1 MKKKLG
7 VIITLL
13 TLCICLM
20 TPQMH
25 AQAASGKTTIAVSS
39 GSINIGQTVT
49 VTAKALSASGDSAYA
64 NMVLTYDAGIL
75 EFVSCTATYGGGG
88 GSISVANDSFSVT
101 LKAIS
106 AGKASISLSATD
118 GVIFSTAEEL
128 DSMAGSST
136 SVTVNNEAAGSS
148 TGNNSSAGTTGG
160 NSAGTG
166 SNNNTGSNTNTA
178 ALSADNSLKAL
189 TISPGTLSPAFKGS
203 TTKYTATVDN
213 SVTSIAVSATPVNEK
228 ATIESVTGNTNLA
241 VGANVVKIVVK
252 AENGTTA
259 TYKITVTRQAAGN
272 AGTTGC
278 ETTTTGGENGDSEN
292 GDAETPEDTE
302 EVPATETPASQA
314 DVVINDTTYHISDSF
329 TEEQIPADFTEATVQ
344 FRGTEC
350 RGLTFNKGTISLIYL
365 ETDNVDSTIGRFFI
379 YDETRDVVYDFMK
392 FTSGESS
399 YVIPLL
405 APLDSVLPDSYV
417 QVSLQMPE
425 STVMTA
431 YQLPAAE
438 GEEASDFYVFYA
450 VNQDGTE
457 GWYQYDAAEGTYQ
470 RVNGNIT
477 ETADSSSDDLAEL
490 QSEYDELSRKYKD
503 AKSFSRNMIA
513 VIIFVLAVAVVIGL
527 NIIFFGR
534 KKKGKDELIEDDNVE
549 LEDAEYDEDTDE
561 DLDEDEVE
569 DTENDKKHFFGK
581 FHGLRKKRNNADDFL
596 MDEDEDFSEN
606 QIKKNSTQAD
616 ITIIGTQPEIS
627 QEKTIDLVLDEPSQE
642 KTKKA
647 EKIES
652 ERAKVKETKDAEDDD
667 YFDDEEE
674 YIEEEHPIN
683 RAYREWNDYE
693 DEFPAPVKK
702 TVTEQTSEK
711 KSSEENQKTQP
722 EKNETSVKKE
732 KGLEV
737 FDLNDL

>member
-25 AQAASGKTTIAVSS
+25 AKAASGKTTIAVSA
-39 GSINIGQTVT
+39 GSLNIGQTVT

-75 EFVSCTATYGGGG
+75 EFVSCNATYGGGG
-88 GSISVANDSFSVT
+88 GSISVASDSFSVT

-118 GVIFSTAEEL
+118 GVIYGTEEEL

-136 SVTVNNEAAGSS
+136 SVTVKNEAAGSN
-148 TGNNSSAGTTGG
+148 TGN
-160 NSAGTG
+160 
-166 SNNNTGSNTNTA
+166 NNNTGSNTNTA

-241 VGANVVKIVVK
+241 VGANVVQIVVK

-259 TYKITVTRQAAGN
+259 TYKITVTRQAAG
-272 AGTTGC
+272 TTGS
-278 ETTTTGGENGDSEN
+278 ETTTTGGENGDDGNVDS
-292 GDAETPEDTE
+292 ETPEDTE
-302 EVPATETPASQA
+302 EVDTTETPVSAA
-314 DVVINDTTYHISDSF
+314 DVVINNTTYHIADNF
-329 TEEQIPADFTEATVQ
+329 TEEQIPSDFTEATVN
-344 FRGTEC
+344 FRGAEC

-365 ETDNVDSTIGRFFI
+365 ETDNVDATTGRFFI

-392 FTSGESS
+392 FTAGESS
-399 YVIPLL
+399 YAIPLL
-405 APLDSVLPDSYV
+405 APLDSVLPESYV

-425 STVMTA
+425 NTVMTA
-431 YQLPAAE
+431 YQLPAE
-438 GEEASDFYVFYA
+438 GGEEASDFYIFYG

-477 ETADSSSDDLAEL
+477 ETADSSSDDLAAL
-490 QSEYDELSRKYKD
+490 QSEYDELSKKYKD

-513 VIIFVLAVAVVIGL
+513 VLIFVLAIAVVIIL
-527 NIIFFGR
+527 NIVLFGR
-534 KKKGKDELIEDDNVE
+534 KKKGKDEL
-549 LEDAEYDEDTDE
+549 LEDNDSENEESEYESDE
-561 DLDEDEVE
+561 EDEFVE
-569 DTENDKKHFFGK
+569 KSPEAPMKNAEN
-581 FHGLRKKRNNADDFL
+581 
-596 MDEDEDFSEN
+596 
-606 QIKKNSTQAD
+606 
-616 ITIIGTQPEIS
+616 
-627 QEKTIDLVLDEPSQE
+627 
-642 KTKKA
+642 TKKA
-647 EKIES
+647 SKAGQTARTNKAGKPKKAE
-652 ERAKVKETKDAEDDD
+652 ETEEAQEFEEDEDD

-693 DEFPAPVKK
+693 DEIPSPSKK
-702 TVTEQTSEK
+702 PVTEEMSEK
-711 KSSEENQKTQP
+711 KSPIENEKMDVPQ
-722 EKNETSVKKE
+722 KNE
-732 KGLEV
+732 KGMEV

>member
-25 AQAASGKTTIAVSS
+25 AKAASGKTTIAVSA
-39 GSINIGQTVT
+39 GSLNIGQTVT

-75 EFVSCTATYGGGG
+75 EFVSCNATYGGGG
-88 GSISVANDSFSVT
+88 GSISVASDSFSVT

-118 GVIFSTAEEL
+118 GVIYGTEEEL

-136 SVTVNNEAAGSS
+136 SVTVKNEAAGSN
-148 TGNNSSAGTTGG
+148 TGN
-160 NSAGTG
+160 
-166 SNNNTGSNTNTA
+166 NNNTGSNTNTA

-241 VGANVVKIVVK
+241 VGANVVQIVVK

-259 TYKITVTRQAAGN
+259 TYKITVTRQAAG
-272 AGTTGC
+272 TTGS
-278 ETTTTGGENGDSEN
+278 ETTTTGGENGDDGNVDS
-292 GDAETPEDTE
+292 ETPEDTE
-302 EVPATETPASQA
+302 EVDTTETPVSAA
-314 DVVINDTTYHISDSF
+314 DVVINNTTYHIADNF
-329 TEEQIPADFTEATVQ
+329 TEEQIPSDFTEATVN
-344 FRGTEC
+344 FRGAEC

-365 ETDNVDSTIGRFFI
+365 ETDNVDATTGRFFI

-392 FTSGESS
+392 FTAGESS
-399 YVIPLL
+399 YAIPLL
-405 APLDSVLPDSYV
+405 APLDSVLPESYV

-425 STVMTA
+425 NTVMTA
-431 YQLPAAE
+431 YQLPAE
-438 GEEASDFYVFYA
+438 DGEEASDFYIFYG

-477 ETADSSSDDLAEL
+477 ETADSSSDDLAAL
-490 QSEYDELSRKYKD
+490 QSEYDELSKKYKD

-513 VIIFVLAVAVVIGL
+513 VLIFVLAIAVVIIL
-527 NIIFFGR
+527 NIVLFGR
-534 KKKGKDELIEDDNVE
+534 KKKGKDEL
-549 LEDAEYDEDTDE
+549 LED
-561 DLDEDEVE
+561 
-569 DTENDKKHFFGK
+569 ND
-581 FHGLRKKRNNADDFL
+581 
-596 MDEDEDFSEN
+596 SEN
-606 QIKKNSTQAD
+606 
-616 ITIIGTQPEIS
+616 E
-627 QEKTIDLVLDEPSQE
+627 
-642 KTKKA
+642 
-647 EKIES
+647 ES
-652 ERAKVKETKDAEDDD
+652 EYES
-667 YFDDEEE
+667 DE
-674 YIEEEHPIN
+674 
-683 RAYREWNDYE
+683 
-693 DEFPAPVKK
+693 
-702 TVTEQTSEK
+702 
-711 KSSEENQKTQP
+711 
-722 EKNETSVKKE
+722 
-732 KGLEV
+732 
-737 FDLNDL
+737 

>member
-25 AQAASGKTTIAVSS
+25 AKAASGKTTIAVSA
-39 GSINIGQTVT
+39 GSLNIGQTVT

-75 EFVSCTATYGGGG
+75 EFVSCNATYGGGG
-88 GSISVANDSFSVT
+88 GSISVASDSFSVT
-101 LKAIS
+101 LKAIA

-136 SVTVNNEAAGSS
+136 SVTVKNEAAG
-148 TGNNSSAGTTGG
+148 G
-160 NSAGTG
+160 NSTNNGSSGSNGNAGNGSSSGTG

-203 TTKYTATVDN
+203 TTKYTAAVDN

-228 ATIESVTGNTNLA
+228 ATVESVTGNTNLA

-259 TYKITVTRQAAGN
+259 TYKITVTRQAAG
-272 AGTTGC
+272 TTGS
-278 ETTTTGGENGDSEN
+278 ETTTTGGENGDDGN
-292 GDAETPEDTE
+292 GDSETPEDTE
-302 EVPATETPASQA
+302 EVDTTETPVSAG
-314 DVVINDTTYHISDSF
+314 DVVINNTTYHIADNF
-329 TEEQIPADFTEATVQ
+329 TEEQIPADFTEATVN

-350 RGLTFNKGTISLIYL
+350 RGLTFDKGTISLIYL
-365 ETDNVDSTIGRFFI
+365 ETDNVDATTGRFFI
-379 YDETRDVVYDFMK
+379 YDETRDVAYDFMK
-392 FTSGESS
+392 FTAGESS
-399 YVIPLL
+399 YAIPLL
-405 APLDSVLPDSYV
+405 APFDSVLPESYV

-425 STVMTA
+425 NTVMTA
-431 YQLPAAE
+431 YQLPVE
-438 GEEASDFYVFYA
+438 DGEEASDFYIFYG

-477 ETADSSSDDLAEL
+477 ETADSSSDDLAAL
-490 QSEYDELSRKYKD
+490 QSEYDELSKKYKD

-513 VIIFVLAVAVVIGL
+513 VLIFVLAIAVVIIL
-527 NIIFFGR
+527 NIVLFGR
-534 KKKGKDELIEDDNVE
+534 KKKGKDELLEDDDSENE
-549 LEDAEYDEDTDE
+549 ESEYESDE
-561 DLDEDEVE
+561 EDEFVE
-569 DTENDKKHFFGK
+569 KSPEAPMKNAEN
-581 FHGLRKKRNNADDFL
+581 
-596 MDEDEDFSEN
+596 
-606 QIKKNSTQAD
+606 
-616 ITIIGTQPEIS
+616 
-627 QEKTIDLVLDEPSQE
+627 
-642 KTKKA
+642 TKKA
-647 EKIES
+647 SKAGQTARTNKAGKPKKAE
-652 ERAKVKETKDAEDDD
+652 ETEEAQEFEEDEDD

-693 DEFPAPVKK
+693 DEIPSQSKK
-702 TVTEQTSEK
+702 PVTEETSEK
-711 KSSEENQKTQP
+711 ESSTENVKMDEQQ
-722 EKNETSVKKE
+722 KNETSIKNE

>member
-25 AQAASGKTTIAVSS
+25 AKAASGKTTIAVSA
-39 GSINIGQTVT
+39 GSLNIGQTVT

-75 EFVSCTATYGGGG
+75 EFVSCNATYGGGG
-88 GSISVANDSFSVT
+88 GSISVASDSFSVT

-118 GVIFSTAEEL
+118 GVIYGTEEEL

-136 SVTVNNEAAGSS
+136 SVTVKNEAAGSN
-148 TGNNSSAGTTGG
+148 TGN
-160 NSAGTG
+160 
-166 SNNNTGSNTNTA
+166 NNNTGSNTNTA

-241 VGANVVKIVVK
+241 VGANVVQIVVK

-259 TYKITVTRQAAGN
+259 TYKITVTRQAAG
-272 AGTTGC
+272 TTGS
-278 ETTTTGGENGDSEN
+278 ETTTTGGENGDDGNVDS
-292 GDAETPEDTE
+292 ETPEDTE
-302 EVPATETPASQA
+302 EVDTTETPVSAA
-314 DVVINDTTYHISDSF
+314 DVVINNTTYHIADNF
-329 TEEQIPADFTEATVQ
+329 TEEQIPSDFTEATVN
-344 FRGTEC
+344 FRGAEC

-365 ETDNVDSTIGRFFI
+365 ETDNVDATTGRFFI

-392 FTSGESS
+392 FTAGESS
-399 YVIPLL
+399 YAIPLL
-405 APLDSVLPDSYV
+405 APLDSVLPESYV

-425 STVMTA
+425 NTVMTA
-431 YQLPAAE
+431 YQLPAE
-438 GEEASDFYVFYA
+438 DGEEASDFYIFYG

-477 ETADSSSDDLAEL
+477 ETADSSSDDLAAL
-490 QSEYDELSRKYKD
+490 QSEYDELSKKYKD

-513 VIIFVLAVAVVIGL
+513 VLIFVLAIAVVIIL
-527 NIIFFGR
+527 NIVLFGR
-534 KKKGKDELIEDDNVE
+534 KKKGKDELLEDDDSENE
-549 LEDAEYDEDTDE
+549 ESEYESDE
-561 DLDEDEVE
+561 EDEFVE
-569 DTENDKKHFFGK
+569 KSPEAPMKNAEN
-581 FHGLRKKRNNADDFL
+581 
-596 MDEDEDFSEN
+596 
-606 QIKKNSTQAD
+606 
-616 ITIIGTQPEIS
+616 
-627 QEKTIDLVLDEPSQE
+627 
-642 KTKKA
+642 TKKA
-647 EKIES
+647 SKAGQTARTNKAGKPKKAE
-652 ERAKVKETKDAEDDD
+652 ETEEAQEFEEDEDD

-693 DEFPAPVKK
+693 DEIPSPSKK
-702 TVTEQTSEK
+702 PVTEEMSEK
-711 KSSEENQKTQP
+711 KSPIEN
-722 EKNETSVKKE
+722 EKMDV
-732 KGLEV
+732 
-737 FDLNDL
+737 

>member
-118 GVIFSTAEEL
+118 GVIYGTEEEL

-136 SVTVNNEAAGSS
+136 SVTVKNEAVGSS
-148 TGNNSSAGTTGG
+148 
-160 NSAGTG
+160 TG

-272 AGTTGC
+272 AGTTGG

-477 ETADSSSDDLAEL
+477 ETADSSSDDLAAL
-490 QSEYDELSRKYKD
+490 QSEYDELSKKYKD
-503 AKSFSRNMIA
+503 VKSFSRNMIA

-534 KKKGKDELIEDDNVE
+534 KKKGKDELLEDDNVE

-674 YIEEEHPIN
+674 YIEEDHPIN

-722 EKNETSVKKE
+722 EKNETSVKNE

>member
-1 MKKKLG
+1 MESKMKKKLG

-25 AQAASGKTTIAVSS
+25 AKAASGKTTIAVSA
-39 GSINIGQTVT
+39 GSLNIGQTVT

-75 EFVSCTATYGGGG
+75 EFVSCNATYGGGG
-88 GSISVANDSFSVT
+88 GSISVASDSFSVT

-118 GVIFSTAEEL
+118 GVIYGTEEEL

-136 SVTVNNEAAGSS
+136 SVTVKNEAAGSN
-148 TGNNSSAGTTGG
+148 TGN
-160 NSAGTG
+160 
-166 SNNNTGSNTNTA
+166 NNNTGSNTNTA

-241 VGANVVKIVVK
+241 VGANVVQIVVK

-259 TYKITVTRQAAGN
+259 TYKITVTRQAAG
-272 AGTTGC
+272 TTGS
-278 ETTTTGGENGDSEN
+278 ETTTTGGENGDDGNVDS
-292 GDAETPEDTE
+292 ETPEDTE
-302 EVPATETPASQA
+302 EVDTTETPVSAA
-314 DVVINDTTYHISDSF
+314 DVVINNTTYHIADNF
-329 TEEQIPADFTEATVQ
+329 TEEQIPSDFTEATVN
-344 FRGTEC
+344 FRGAEC

-365 ETDNVDSTIGRFFI
+365 ETDNVDATTGRFFI

-392 FTSGESS
+392 FTAGESS
-399 YVIPLL
+399 YAIPLL
-405 APLDSVLPDSYV
+405 APLDSVLPESYV

-425 STVMTA
+425 NTVMTA
-431 YQLPAAE
+431 YQLPAE
-438 GEEASDFYVFYA
+438 DGEEASDFYIFYG

-477 ETADSSSDDLAEL
+477 ETADSSSDDLAAL
-490 QSEYDELSRKYKD
+490 QSEYDELSKKYKD

-513 VIIFVLAVAVVIGL
+513 VLIFVLAIAVVIIL
-527 NIIFFGR
+527 NIVLFGR
-534 KKKGKDELIEDDNVE
+534 KKKGKDELSED
-549 LEDAEYDEDTDE
+549 
-561 DLDEDEVE
+561 
-569 DTENDKKHFFGK
+569 ND
-581 FHGLRKKRNNADDFL
+581 
-596 MDEDEDFSEN
+596 
-606 QIKKNSTQAD
+606 
-616 ITIIGTQPEIS
+616 PE
-627 QEKTIDLVLDEPSQE
+627 LDEPENEDDEANEETETE
-642 KTKKA
+642 KKPFLGKFRGFRKK
-647 EKIES
+647 EKN
-652 ERAKVKETKDAEDDD
+652 EDEDD

-693 DEFPAPVKK
+693 DEIPSTSEKS
-702 TVTEQTSEK
+702 VTEEKSEK
-711 KSSEENQKTQP
+711 KSSTENEKMDVPQ
-722 EKNETSVKKE
+722 KNETSVKNE
-732 KGLEV
+732 KGMEV

>member
-1 MKKKLG
+1 MESKMKKKLG

-25 AQAASGKTTIAVSS
+25 AKAASGKTTIAVSA
-39 GSINIGQTVT
+39 GSLNIGQTVT

-75 EFVSCTATYGGGG
+75 EFVSCNATYGGGG
-88 GSISVANDSFSVT
+88 GSISVASDSFSVT

-118 GVIFSTAEEL
+118 GVIYGTEEEL

-136 SVTVNNEAAGSS
+136 SVTVKNEAAGSN
-148 TGNNSSAGTTGG
+148 TGN
-160 NSAGTG
+160 
-166 SNNNTGSNTNTA
+166 NNNTGSNTNTA

-241 VGANVVKIVVK
+241 VGANVVQIVVK

-259 TYKITVTRQAAGN
+259 TYKITVTRQAAG
-272 AGTTGC
+272 TTGS
-278 ETTTTGGENGDSEN
+278 ETTTTGGENGDDGN
-292 GDAETPEDTE
+292 GDSETPEDTE
-302 EVPATETPASQA
+302 EVDTTETPVSAA
-314 DVVINDTTYHISDSF
+314 DVVINNTTYHIADNF
-329 TEEQIPADFTEATVQ
+329 TEEQIPADFTEATVN
-344 FRGTEC
+344 FRGAEC

-365 ETDNVDSTIGRFFI
+365 ETDNVDATTGRFFI

-392 FTSGESS
+392 FTAGESS

-405 APLDSVLPDSYV
+405 APLDSVLPESYV

-425 STVMTA
+425 NTVMTA
-431 YQLPAAE
+431 YQLPAE
-438 GEEASDFYVFYA
+438 DGEEASDFYIFYG

-477 ETADSSSDDLAEL
+477 ETADSSSDDLAAL
-490 QSEYDELSRKYKD
+490 QSEYDELSKKYKD

-513 VIIFVLAVAVVIGL
+513 VIIFVLAIAVVIIL
-527 NIIFFGR
+527 NIVLFGR
-534 KKKGKDELIEDDNVE
+534 KKKGKDELLEDDDSENE
-549 LEDAEYDEDTDE
+549 ESEYESDE
-561 DLDEDEVE
+561 EDEFVE
-569 DTENDKKHFFGK
+569 KSPEAPMKNAEN
-581 FHGLRKKRNNADDFL
+581 
-596 MDEDEDFSEN
+596 
-606 QIKKNSTQAD
+606 
-616 ITIIGTQPEIS
+616 
-627 QEKTIDLVLDEPSQE
+627 
-642 KTKKA
+642 TKKA
-647 EKIES
+647 SKAGQTARTNKARKPKKAE
-652 ERAKVKETKDAEDDD
+652 ETEEAQEFEEDEDD

-693 DEFPAPVKK
+693 DEIPSPSKK
-702 TVTEQTSEK
+702 PVTEEMSEK
-711 KSSEENQKTQP
+711 KSPIENEKMDVPQ
-722 EKNETSVKKE
+722 KNE
-732 KGLEV
+732 KGMEV

>member
-25 AQAASGKTTIAVSS
+25 AKAASGKTTIAVSA
-39 GSINIGQTVT
+39 GSLNIGQTVT

-75 EFVSCTATYGGGG
+75 EFVSCNATYGGGG
-88 GSISVANDSFSVT
+88 GSISVASDSFSVT

-118 GVIFSTAEEL
+118 GVIYGTEEEL

-136 SVTVNNEAAGSS
+136 SVTVKNEAAGSN
-148 TGNNSSAGTTGG
+148 GNEGNGSS
-160 NSAGTG
+160 SGTG

-203 TTKYTATVDN
+203 TTKYTAAVDN

-228 ATIESVTGNTNLA
+228 ATVESVTGNTNLA

-272 AGTTGC
+272 AGTTGG

-302 EVPATETPASQA
+302 EVPATEAPASQA
-314 DVVINDTTYHISDSF
+314 EVVINDTAYHISDSF
-329 TEEQIPADFTEATVQ
+329 TEEQIPADFTEAAVR

-350 RGLTFNKGTISLIYL
+350 RGLTFNKGMISLIYL

-392 FTSGESS
+392 FTAGESS

-503 AKSFSRNMIA
+503 AKSFFRNMIA
-513 VIIFVLAVAVVIGL
+513 VLIFVLAIAVVIIL
-527 NIIFFGR
+527 NIVLFGR
-534 KKKGKDELIEDDNVE
+534 KKKGKDELLEDDNVE
-549 LEDAEYDEDTDE
+549 LEDAEYDEDI
-561 DLDEDEVE
+561 DEDEVE
-569 DTENDKKHFFGK
+569 DTETDKKPLFGK
-581 FHGLRKKRNNADDFL
+581 FHGFRKKEDDSL
-596 MDEDEDFSEN
+596 LDEGD
-606 QIKKNSTQAD
+606 
-616 ITIIGTQPEIS
+616 EIS
-627 QEKTIDLVLDEPSQE
+627 QEKTIDLVLDEPSQK

-674 YIEEEHPIN
+674 YIEEDHPIN

-693 DEFPAPVKK
+693 DEIPAPVKK
-702 TVTEQTSEK
+702 TVTEQTSEQ
-711 KSSEENQKTQP
+711 KSSEEDQKTQP

>member
-25 AQAASGKTTIAVSS
+25 AKAASGKTTIAVSAS
-39 GSINIGQTVT
+39 SLNIGQTVT

-75 EFVSCTATYGGGG
+75 EFVSCNATYGGGG
-88 GSISVANDSFSVT
+88 GSISVASDSFSVT

-118 GVIFSTAEEL
+118 GVIYGTEEEL

-136 SVTVNNEAAGSS
+136 SVTVKNEAAGSN
-148 TGNNSSAGTTGG
+148 GNAGNGSS
-160 NSAGTG
+160 SGTG
-166 SNNNTGSNTNTA
+166 SNNNTGSNTA

-203 TTKYTATVDN
+203 TTKYTAAVDN

-228 ATIESVTGNTNLA
+228 ATVESVTGNTNLA

-259 TYKITVTRQAAGN
+259 TYKITVTRQAAG
-272 AGTTGC
+272 TTGS
-278 ETTTTGGENGDSEN
+278 ETTTTGSEN
-292 GDAETPEDTE
+292 GDDGNGDSETPEDTE
-302 EVPATETPASQA
+302 EVDTTETPVSAA
-314 DVVINDTTYHISDSF
+314 DVVINNTTYHIADNF
-329 TEEQIPADFTEATVQ
+329 TEEQIPADFTEATVN

-350 RGLTFNKGTISLIYL
+350 RGLTFDKGTISLIYL
-365 ETDNVDSTIGRFFI
+365 ETDNVDATTGRFFI

-392 FTSGESS
+392 FTAGESS

-477 ETADSSSDDLAEL
+477 ETADSSSDDLAAL
-490 QSEYDELSRKYKD
+490 QSEYDELSKKYKD

-513 VIIFVLAVAVVIGL
+513 VIIFVLAIAVVVIL
-527 NIIFFGR
+527 NIMLFGR
-534 KKKGKDELIEDDNVE
+534 KKKGKDELSEDDDPE
-549 LEDAEYDEDTDE
+549 
-561 DLDEDEVE
+561 LDEP
-569 DTENDKKHFFGK
+569 
-581 FHGLRKKRNNADDFL
+581 
-596 MDEDEDFSEN
+596 EDEDDEAN
-606 QIKKNSTQAD
+606 EETETEKKPLL
-616 ITIIGTQPEIS
+616 GKFRGFRKK
-627 QEKTIDLVLDEPSQE
+627 EKNEDE
-642 KTKKA
+642 
-647 EKIES
+647 
-652 ERAKVKETKDAEDDD
+652 DD

-674 YIEEEHPIN
+674 YIEEDHPIN

-693 DEFPAPVKK
+693 DEIPSTSEKS
-702 TVTEQTSEK
+702 VTEEKSEK
-711 KSSEENQKTQP
+711 KSSTENEKMDVPQ
-722 EKNETSVKKE
+722 KNETSLKNE
-732 KGLEV
+732 KGMEV

>member
-25 AQAASGKTTIAVSS
+25 AKAASGKTTIAVSA
-39 GSINIGQTVT
+39 GSLNIGQTVT

-75 EFVSCTATYGGGG
+75 EFVSCNATYGGGG
-88 GSISVANDSFSVT
+88 GSISVASDSFSVT

-118 GVIFSTAEEL
+118 GVIYGTEEEL

-136 SVTVNNEAAGSS
+136 SVTVKNEAAGSN
-148 TGNNSSAGTTGG
+148 TGN
-160 NSAGTG
+160 
-166 SNNNTGSNTNTA
+166 NNNTGSNTNTA

-241 VGANVVKIVVK
+241 VGANVVQIVVK

-259 TYKITVTRQAAGN
+259 TYKITVTRQAAG
-272 AGTTGC
+272 TTGS
-278 ETTTTGGENGDSEN
+278 ETTTTGGENGDDGNVDS
-292 GDAETPEDTE
+292 ETPEDTE
-302 EVPATETPASQA
+302 EVDTTETPVSAA
-314 DVVINDTTYHISDSF
+314 DVVINNTTYHIADNF
-329 TEEQIPADFTEATVQ
+329 TEEQIPSDFTEATVN
-344 FRGTEC
+344 FRGAEC

-365 ETDNVDSTIGRFFI
+365 ETDNVDATTGRFFI

-392 FTSGESS
+392 FTAGESS
-399 YVIPLL
+399 YAIPLL
-405 APLDSVLPDSYV
+405 APLDSVLPESYV

-425 STVMTA
+425 NTVMTA
-431 YQLPAAE
+431 YQLPAE
-438 GEEASDFYVFYA
+438 
-450 VNQDGTE
+450 DG
-457 GWYQYDAAEGTYQ
+457 DAAEGTYQ

-477 ETADSSSDDLAEL
+477 ETADSSSDDLAAL
-490 QSEYDELSRKYKD
+490 QSEYDELSKKYKD

-513 VIIFVLAVAVVIGL
+513 VLIFVLAIAVVIIL
-527 NIIFFGR
+527 NIVLFGR
-534 KKKGKDELIEDDNVE
+534 KKKGKDEL
-549 LEDAEYDEDTDE
+549 LEDNDSENEESEYESDE
-561 DLDEDEVE
+561 EDEFVE
-569 DTENDKKHFFGK
+569 KSPEAPMKNAEN
-581 FHGLRKKRNNADDFL
+581 
-596 MDEDEDFSEN
+596 
-606 QIKKNSTQAD
+606 
-616 ITIIGTQPEIS
+616 
-627 QEKTIDLVLDEPSQE
+627 
-642 KTKKA
+642 TKKA
-647 EKIES
+647 SKAGQTARTNKAGKPKKAE
-652 ERAKVKETKDAEDDD
+652 ETEEAQEFEEDEDD

-693 DEFPAPVKK
+693 DEIPSPSKK
-702 TVTEQTSEK
+702 PVTEEMSEK
-711 KSSEENQKTQP
+711 KSPIENEKMDVPQ
-722 EKNETSVKKE
+722 KNE
-732 KGLEV
+732 KGMEV

>member
-13 TLCICLM
+13 TSCICLM

-25 AQAASGKTTIAVSS
+25 AKAASGKTTIAVSA
-39 GSINIGQTVT
+39 GSLNIGQTVT

-75 EFVSCTATYGGGG
+75 EFVSCNATYGGGG
-88 GSISVANDSFSVT
+88 GSISVASDSFSVT

-118 GVIFSTAEEL
+118 GVIYGTEEEL

-136 SVTVNNEAAGSS
+136 SVTVKNEAAGSN
-148 TGNNSSAGTTGG
+148 TGN
-160 NSAGTG
+160 
-166 SNNNTGSNTNTA
+166 NNNTGSNTNTA

-241 VGANVVKIVVK
+241 VGANVVQIVVK

-259 TYKITVTRQAAGN
+259 TYKITVTRQAAG
-272 AGTTGC
+272 TTGS
-278 ETTTTGGENGDSEN
+278 ETTTTGGENGDDGNVDS
-292 GDAETPEDTE
+292 ETPEDTE
-302 EVPATETPASQA
+302 EVDTTETPVSAA
-314 DVVINDTTYHISDSF
+314 DVVINNTTYHIADNF
-329 TEEQIPADFTEATVQ
+329 TEEQIPSDFTEATVN
-344 FRGTEC
+344 FRGAEC

-365 ETDNVDSTIGRFFI
+365 ETDNVDATTGRFFI

-392 FTSGESS
+392 FTAGESS
-399 YVIPLL
+399 YAIPLL
-405 APLDSVLPDSYV
+405 APLDSVLPESYV

-425 STVMTA
+425 NTVMTA
-431 YQLPAAE
+431 YQLPAE
-438 GEEASDFYVFYA
+438 DGEEASDFYIFYG

-477 ETADSSSDDLAEL
+477 ETADSSSDDLAAL
-490 QSEYDELSRKYKD
+490 QSEYDELSKKYKD

-513 VIIFVLAVAVVIGL
+513 VLIFVLAIAVVIIL
-527 NIIFFGR
+527 NIVLFGR
-534 KKKGKDELIEDDNVE
+534 KKKGKDEL
-549 LEDAEYDEDTDE
+549 LEDNDSENEESEYESDE
-561 DLDEDEVE
+561 EDEFVE
-569 DTENDKKHFFGK
+569 KSPEAPMKNAEN
-581 FHGLRKKRNNADDFL
+581 
-596 MDEDEDFSEN
+596 
-606 QIKKNSTQAD
+606 
-616 ITIIGTQPEIS
+616 
-627 QEKTIDLVLDEPSQE
+627 
-642 KTKKA
+642 TKKA
-647 EKIES
+647 SKAGQTARTNKAGKPKKAE
-652 ERAKVKETKDAEDDD
+652 ETEEAQEFEEDEDD

-693 DEFPAPVKK
+693 DEIPSPSKK
-702 TVTEQTSEK
+702 PVTEEMSEK
-711 KSSEENQKTQP
+711 KSPIENEKMDVPQ
-722 EKNETSVKKE
+722 KNE
-732 KGLEV
+732 KGMEV

>member
-25 AQAASGKTTIAVSS
+25 AKAASGKTTIAVSA
-39 GSINIGQTVT
+39 GSLNIGQTVT

-64 NMVLTYDAGIL
+64 NMVLTYDASIL

-136 SVTVNNEAAGSS
+136 SVTVKNEAAGSN
-148 TGNNSSAGTTGG
+148 GNAGNGSS
-160 NSAGTG
+160 SGTG
-166 SNNNTGSNTNTA
+166 SNNNTGSNTNTV

-203 TTKYTATVDN
+203 TTKYTAAVDN

-228 ATIESVTGNTNLA
+228 ATVESVTGNTNLA

-272 AGTTGC
+272 AGTTGG

-302 EVPATETPASQA
+302 EVPATEAPASQA
-314 DVVINDTTYHISDSF
+314 EVVINDTAYHISDSF
-329 TEEQIPADFTEATVQ
+329 TEEQIPADFTEAAVR

-350 RGLTFNKGTISLIYL
+350 RGLTFNKGMISLIYL

-392 FTSGESS
+392 FTAGESS

-503 AKSFSRNMIA
+503 AKSFFRNMIA
-513 VIIFVLAVAVVIGL
+513 VLIFVLAIAVVIIL
-527 NIIFFGR
+527 NIMLFGR
-534 KKKGKDELIEDDNVE
+534 KKKGKDELSED
-549 LEDAEYDEDTDE
+549 
-561 DLDEDEVE
+561 
-569 DTENDKKHFFGK
+569 ND
-581 FHGLRKKRNNADDFL
+581 
-596 MDEDEDFSEN
+596 
-606 QIKKNSTQAD
+606 
-616 ITIIGTQPEIS
+616 PE
-627 QEKTIDLVLDEPSQE
+627 LDEPENEDDEANEETETE
-642 KTKKA
+642 KKPFLGKFRGFRKK
-647 EKIES
+647 EKN
-652 ERAKVKETKDAEDDD
+652 EDEDD

-693 DEFPAPVKK
+693 DEIPSTSEKS
-702 TVTEQTSEK
+702 VTEEKSEK
-711 KSSEENQKTQP
+711 KSSTENEKMDVPQ
-722 EKNETSVKKE
+722 KNETSVKNE
-732 KGLEV
+732 KGMEV

>member
-25 AQAASGKTTIAVSS
+25 AKAASGKTTIAVSA
-39 GSINIGQTVT
+39 GSLNIGQTVT

-75 EFVSCTATYGGGG
+75 EFVSCNATYGGGG
-88 GSISVANDSFSVT
+88 GSISVASDSFSVT

-118 GVIFSTAEEL
+118 GVIYGTEEEL

-136 SVTVNNEAAGSS
+136 SVTVKNEAAGSN
-148 TGNNSSAGTTGG
+148 TGNNS
-160 NSAGTG
+160 
-166 SNNNTGSNTNTA
+166 NTGSNTNTA
-178 ALSADNSLKAL
+178 ALCADNSLKAL

-241 VGANVVKIVVK
+241 VGANVVQIVVK

-259 TYKITVTRQAAGN
+259 TYKITVTRQAAG
-272 AGTTGC
+272 TTGS
-278 ETTTTGGENGDSEN
+278 ETTTTGGENGDDGNVDS
-292 GDAETPEDTE
+292 ETPEDTE
-302 EVPATETPASQA
+302 EVDTTETPVSAA
-314 DVVINDTTYHISDSF
+314 DVVINNTTYHIADNF
-329 TEEQIPADFTEATVQ
+329 TEEQIPSDFTEATVN
-344 FRGTEC
+344 FRGAEC

-365 ETDNVDSTIGRFFI
+365 ETDNVDATTGRFFI

-392 FTSGESS
+392 FTAGESS
-399 YVIPLL
+399 YAIPLL
-405 APLDSVLPDSYV
+405 APLDSVLPESYV

-425 STVMTA
+425 NTVMTA
-431 YQLPAAE
+431 YQLPAE
-438 GEEASDFYVFYA
+438 DGEEASDFYIFYG

-477 ETADSSSDDLAEL
+477 ETADSSSDDLAAL
-490 QSEYDELSRKYKD
+490 QSEYDELSKKYKD

-513 VIIFVLAVAVVIGL
+513 VLIFVLAIAVVIIL
-527 NIIFFGR
+527 NIVLFGR
-534 KKKGKDELIEDDNVE
+534 KKKGKDEL
-549 LEDAEYDEDTDE
+549 LEDNDSENEESEYESDE
-561 DLDEDEVE
+561 EDEFVE
-569 DTENDKKHFFGK
+569 KSPEAPMKNAEN
-581 FHGLRKKRNNADDFL
+581 
-596 MDEDEDFSEN
+596 
-606 QIKKNSTQAD
+606 
-616 ITIIGTQPEIS
+616 
-627 QEKTIDLVLDEPSQE
+627 
-642 KTKKA
+642 TKKA
-647 EKIES
+647 SKAGQTARTNKAGKPKKAE
-652 ERAKVKETKDAEDDD
+652 ETEEAQEFEEDEDD

-693 DEFPAPVKK
+693 DEIPSQSKK
-702 TVTEQTSEK
+702 PVTEETSEK
-711 KSSEENQKTQP
+711 ESSTENVKMDEQQ
-722 EKNETSVKKE
+722 KNETSIKNE

>member
-25 AQAASGKTTIAVSS
+25 AKAASGKTTIAVSV
-39 GSINIGQTVT
+39 GSLNIGQTVT

-75 EFVSCTATYGGGG
+75 EFVSCNATYGGGG
-88 GSISVANDSFSVT
+88 GSISVASDSFSVT

-118 GVIFSTAEEL
+118 GVIYGTEEEL

-136 SVTVNNEAAGSS
+136 SVTVKNEAAGSN
-148 TGNNSSAGTTGG
+148 TGN
-160 NSAGTG
+160 
-166 SNNNTGSNTNTA
+166 NNNTGSNTNTA

-259 TYKITVTRQAAGN
+259 TYKITVTRQAAG
-272 AGTTGC
+272 TTGS
-278 ETTTTGGENGDSEN
+278 ETTTTGGENGDDGN
-292 GDAETPEDTE
+292 GDSETPEDTE
-302 EVPATETPASQA
+302 EVDTTETPVSAA
-314 DVVINDTTYHISDSF
+314 DVVINNTTYHIADNF
-329 TEEQIPADFTEATVQ
+329 TEEQIPADFTEATVN

-350 RGLTFNKGTISLIYL
+350 RGLTFDKGTISLIYL
-365 ETDNVDSTIGRFFI
+365 ETDNVDATTGRFFI

-392 FTSGESS
+392 FTAGESS

-405 APLDSVLPDSYV
+405 APLDSVLPESYV

-425 STVMTA
+425 NTVMTA
-431 YQLPAAE
+431 YQLPVE
-438 GEEASDFYVFYA
+438 DGEEASDFYIFYG

-477 ETADSSSDDLAEL
+477 ETADSSSDDLAAL
-490 QSEYDELSRKYKD
+490 QSEYDELSKKYKD

-513 VIIFVLAVAVVIGL
+513 VLIFVLAIAVVIIL
-527 NIIFFGR
+527 NIVLFGR
-534 KKKGKDELIEDDNVE
+534 KKKGKDELLEDDNVE
-549 LEDAEYDEDTDE
+549 LEDAEYDEDI
-561 DLDEDEVE
+561 DEDEVE
-569 DTENDKKHFFGK
+569 DTETDKKPLFGK
-581 FHGLRKKRNNADDFL
+581 FHGFRKKEDDSL
-596 MDEDEDFSEN
+596 LDEGD
-606 QIKKNSTQAD
+606 
-616 ITIIGTQPEIS
+616 EIS

-674 YIEEEHPIN
+674 YIEEDHPIN

-693 DEFPAPVKK
+693 DEIPSTSEKS
-702 TVTEQTSEK
+702 VTEEKSEK
-711 KSSEENQKTQP
+711 KSSTENEKMDVPQ
-722 EKNETSVKKE
+722 KNETSVKNE
-732 KGLEV
+732 KGMEV

>member
-25 AQAASGKTTIAVSS
+25 AKAASGKTTIAVSA
-39 GSINIGQTVT
+39 GSLNIGQTVT

-75 EFVSCTATYGGGG
+75 EFVSCNATYGGGG
-88 GSISVANDSFSVT
+88 GSISVASDSFSVT

-118 GVIFSTAEEL
+118 GVIYGTEEEL

-136 SVTVNNEAAGSS
+136 SVTVKNEAAGSN
-148 TGNNSSAGTTGG
+148 TGN
-160 NSAGTG
+160 
-166 SNNNTGSNTNTA
+166 NNNTGSNTNTA

-241 VGANVVKIVVK
+241 VGANVVQIVVK

-259 TYKITVTRQAAGN
+259 TYKITMTRQAAG
-272 AGTTGC
+272 TTGS
-278 ETTTTGGENGDSEN
+278 ETTTTGGENGDDGNVDS
-292 GDAETPEDTE
+292 ETPEDTE
-302 EVPATETPASQA
+302 EVDTTETPVSAA
-314 DVVINDTTYHISDSF
+314 DVVINNTTYHIADNF
-329 TEEQIPADFTEATVQ
+329 TEEQIPSDFTEATVN
-344 FRGTEC
+344 FRGAEC

-365 ETDNVDSTIGRFFI
+365 ETDNVDATTGRFFI

-392 FTSGESS
+392 FTAGESS
-399 YVIPLL
+399 YAIPLL
-405 APLDSVLPDSYV
+405 APLDSVLPESYV

-425 STVMTA
+425 NTVMTA
-431 YQLPAAE
+431 YQLPAE
-438 GEEASDFYVFYA
+438 DGEEASDFYIFYG

-477 ETADSSSDDLAEL
+477 ETADSSSDDLAAL
-490 QSEYDELSRKYKD
+490 QSEYDELSKKYKD

-513 VIIFVLAVAVVIGL
+513 VLIFVLAIAVVIIL
-527 NIIFFGR
+527 NIVLFGR
-534 KKKGKDELIEDDNVE
+534 KKKGKDEL
-549 LEDAEYDEDTDE
+549 LEDNDSENEESEYESDE
-561 DLDEDEVE
+561 EDEFVE
-569 DTENDKKHFFGK
+569 KSPEAPMKNAEN
-581 FHGLRKKRNNADDFL
+581 
-596 MDEDEDFSEN
+596 
-606 QIKKNSTQAD
+606 
-616 ITIIGTQPEIS
+616 
-627 QEKTIDLVLDEPSQE
+627 
-642 KTKKA
+642 TKKA
-647 EKIES
+647 SKAGQTARTNKAGKPKKAE
-652 ERAKVKETKDAEDDD
+652 ETEEAQEFEEDEDD

-693 DEFPAPVKK
+693 DEIPSPSKK
-702 TVTEQTSEK
+702 PVTEEMSEK
-711 KSSEENQKTQP
+711 KSPIENEKMDVPQ
-722 EKNETSVKKE
+722 KNE
-732 KGLEV
+732 KGMEV

>member
-25 AQAASGKTTIAVSS
+25 AKAASGKTTIAVSAS
-39 GSINIGQTVT
+39 SLNIGQTVT

-75 EFVSCTATYGGGG
+75 EFVSCNATYGGGG
-88 GSISVANDSFSVT
+88 GSISVASDSFSVT
-101 LKAIS
+101 LKAIA

-136 SVTVNNEAAGSS
+136 SVTVKNEAAGSN
-148 TGNNSSAGTTGG
+148 TGNNSSAGNNG
-160 NSAGTG
+160 SSG
-166 SNNNTGSNTNTA
+166 SNGNAGNGSNTNTA

-241 VGANVVKIVVK
+241 VGANVVQIVVK

-259 TYKITVTRQAAGN
+259 TYKITVTRQAAG
-272 AGTTGC
+272 TTGS
-278 ETTTTGGENGDSEN
+278 EMTTTGGENGDDGN
-292 GDAETPEDTE
+292 GDSETPEDTE
-302 EVPATETPASQA
+302 EVDTTETPVSAA
-314 DVVINDTTYHISDSF
+314 DVVINNTTYHIADNF
-329 TEEQIPADFTEATVQ
+329 TEEQIPADFTEATVN
-344 FRGTEC
+344 FRGAEC

-365 ETDNVDSTIGRFFI
+365 ETDNVDATTGRFFI

-392 FTSGESS
+392 FTAGESS

-405 APLDSVLPDSYV
+405 APLDSVLPESYV

-425 STVMTA
+425 NTVMTA
-431 YQLPAAE
+431 YQLPVE
-438 GEEASDFYVFYA
+438 DGEEASDFYIFYG

-477 ETADSSSDDLAEL
+477 ETADSSSDDLAAL
-490 QSEYDELSRKYKD
+490 QSEYDELSKKYKD

-513 VIIFVLAVAVVIGL
+513 VIIFVLAIAVVIIL
-527 NIIFFGR
+527 NIVLFGR
-534 KKKGKDELIEDDNVE
+534 KKKGKDELLEDDDSENE
-549 LEDAEYDEDTDE
+549 ESEYESDE
-561 DLDEDEVE
+561 EDEFVE
-569 DTENDKKHFFGK
+569 KSPEAPMKNAEN
-581 FHGLRKKRNNADDFL
+581 
-596 MDEDEDFSEN
+596 
-606 QIKKNSTQAD
+606 
-616 ITIIGTQPEIS
+616 
-627 QEKTIDLVLDEPSQE
+627 
-642 KTKKA
+642 TKKA
-647 EKIES
+647 SKAGQTARTNKARKPKKAE
-652 ERAKVKETKDAEDDD
+652 ETEEAQEFEEDEDD

-693 DEFPAPVKK
+693 DEIPSPSKK
-702 TVTEQTSEK
+702 PVTEEMSEK
-711 KSSEENQKTQP
+711 KSPIENEKMDVPQ
-722 EKNETSVKKE
+722 KNE
-732 KGLEV
+732 KGMEV

>member
-25 AQAASGKTTIAVSS
+25 AKAASGKTTIAVSAS
-39 GSINIGQTVT
+39 SLNIGQTVT
-49 VTAKALSASGDSAYA
+49 VTAKALGASGESAYA
-64 NMVLTYDAGIL
+64 NMVLTYDASIL

-101 LKAIS
+101 LKAIA
-106 AGKASISLSATD
+106 AGKASLSLSATD

-128 DSMAGSST
+128 ESMAGSST
-136 SVTVNNEAAGSS
+136 SVTVNNEAS
-148 TGNNSSAGTTGG
+148 TGN
-160 NSAGTG
+160 TG
-166 SNNNTGSNTNTA
+166 SSNAGNTGSNTGTNNGSSSTGNGSNTA

-203 TTKYTATVDN
+203 TTKYTAAVDN

-272 AGTTGC
+272 SGSAAA
-278 ETTTTGGENGDSEN
+278 TTGGENGDDGN
-292 GDAETPEDTE
+292 GDSETPEDTE
-302 EVPATETPASQA
+302 EVDTTETPVSAA
-314 DVVINDTTYHISDSF
+314 DVVINNTTYHIADNF
-329 TEEQIPADFTEATVQ
+329 TEEQIPADFTEATVN
-344 FRGTEC
+344 FRGAEC

-365 ETDNVDSTIGRFFI
+365 ETDNVDATTGRFFI

-392 FTSGESS
+392 FTAGESS

-405 APLDSVLPDSYV
+405 APLDSVLPESYV

-425 STVMTA
+425 NTVMTA
-431 YQLPAAE
+431 YQLPVE
-438 GEEASDFYVFYA
+438 DGEEASDFYIFYG

-490 QSEYDELSRKYKD
+490 QSEYDELSKKYKD

-513 VIIFVLAVAVVIGL
+513 VLIFVLAIAVVIIL
-527 NIIFFGR
+527 NIVLFGR
-534 KKKGKDELIEDDNVE
+534 KKKGKDELLEDDDPE
-549 LEDAEYDEDTDE
+549 
-561 DLDEDEVE
+561 LDEPEYESDEE
-569 DTENDKKHFFGK
+569 DEENEETENEKKSLFGK
-581 FHGLRKKRNNADDFL
+581 FHGFRKKEKNEDDFL
-596 MDEDEDFSEN
+596 MDDDNEKTEETKEAQEFDEDED
-606 QIKKNSTQAD
+606 A
-616 ITIIGTQPEIS
+616 
-627 QEKTIDLVLDEPSQE
+627 
-642 KTKKA
+642 
-647 EKIES
+647 
-652 ERAKVKETKDAEDDD
+652 

-674 YIEEEHPIN
+674 YIEEDHPIN

-693 DEFPAPVKK
+693 DEIPSPSKK
-702 TVTEQTSEK
+702 PVTEETSEK
-711 KSSEENQKTQP
+711 ESSTENEKMDVPQ
-722 EKNETSVKKE
+722 KNE
-732 KGLEV
+732 KGMEV

>member
-25 AQAASGKTTIAVSS
+25 AKAASGKTTIAVSAS
-39 GSINIGQTVT
+39 SLNIGQTVT

-75 EFVSCTATYGGGG
+75 EFVSCNATYGGGG
-88 GSISVANDSFSVT
+88 GSISVASDSFSVT
-101 LKAIS
+101 LKAIA

-136 SVTVNNEAAGSS
+136 SVTVKNEAAGSN
-148 TGNNSSAGTTGG
+148 TGNNSSAGNNG
-160 NSAGTG
+160 SSG
-166 SNNNTGSNTNTA
+166 SNGNAGNGSNTNTA

-241 VGANVVKIVVK
+241 VGANVVQIVVK

-259 TYKITVTRQAAGN
+259 TYKITVTRQAAG
-272 AGTTGC
+272 TTGS
-278 ETTTTGGENGDSEN
+278 ETTTTGGENGDSGN

-302 EVPATETPASQA
+302 EVPATEAPASQA
-314 DVVINDTTYHISDSF
+314 EVVINDTAYHISDSF
-329 TEEQIPADFTEATVQ
+329 TEEQIPADFTEAAVQ

-350 RGLTFNKGTISLIYL
+350 RGLSFNKGMISLIYL

-379 YDETRDVVYDFMK
+379 YDETRDVIYDFMK
-392 FTSGESS
+392 FTAGESS

-477 ETADSSSDDLAEL
+477 ETADSSSDDLAAL
-490 QSEYDELSRKYKD
+490 QSEYDELSKKYKD

-513 VIIFVLAVAVVIGL
+513 VLIFVLAIAVVVIL
-527 NIIFFGR
+527 NIMLFGR
-534 KKKGKDELIEDDNVE
+534 KKKGKDELSEDDDPE
-549 LEDAEYDEDTDE
+549 LDEPEDEDDE
-561 DLDEDEVE
+561 ANEE
-569 DTENDKKHFFGK
+569 TETEKKPLLGK
-581 FHGLRKKRNNADDFL
+581 FHGFRKKEKN
-596 MDEDEDFSEN
+596 EDE
-606 QIKKNSTQAD
+606 
-616 ITIIGTQPEIS
+616 
-627 QEKTIDLVLDEPSQE
+627 
-642 KTKKA
+642 
-647 EKIES
+647 
-652 ERAKVKETKDAEDDD
+652 DD

-674 YIEEEHPIN
+674 YIEEDHPIN

-693 DEFPAPVKK
+693 DEIPSTSEKS
-702 TVTEQTSEK
+702 VTEEKSEK
-711 KSSEENQKTQP
+711 KSSTENEKMDVPQ
-722 EKNETSVKKE
+722 KNETSVKNE
-732 KGLEV
+732 KGMEV

>member
-25 AQAASGKTTIAVSS
+25 AKAASGKTTIAVSA
-39 GSINIGQTVT
+39 GSLNIGQTVT

-75 EFVSCTATYGGGG
+75 EFVSCNATYGGGG
-88 GSISVANDSFSVT
+88 GSISVASDSFSVT

-118 GVIFSTAEEL
+118 GVIYGTEEEL

-136 SVTVNNEAAGSS
+136 SVTVKNEAAGSN
-148 TGNNSSAGTTGG
+148 TGNNSSAGNNG
-160 NSAGTG
+160 SSG
-166 SNNNTGSNTNTA
+166 SNGNAGNGSNTNTA

-203 TTKYTATVDN
+203 TTKYTAAVDN

-228 ATIESVTGNTNLA
+228 ATVESVTGNTNLA

-259 TYKITVTRQAAGN
+259 TYKITVTRQAAG
-272 AGTTGC
+272 TTGS
-278 ETTTTGGENGDSEN
+278 ETTTTGGENGDDGN
-292 GDAETPEDTE
+292 GDSETPEDTE
-302 EVPATETPASQA
+302 EVDTTETPVSAA
-314 DVVINDTTYHISDSF
+314 DVVINNTTYHIADNF
-329 TEEQIPADFTEATVQ
+329 TEEQIPADFTEATVN

-350 RGLTFNKGTISLIYL
+350 RGLTFDKGTISLIYL
-365 ETDNVDSTIGRFFI
+365 ETDNVDATTGRFFI

-392 FTSGESS
+392 FTAGESS

-405 APLDSVLPDSYV
+405 APLDSVLPESYV

-425 STVMTA
+425 NTVMTA
-431 YQLPAAE
+431 YQLPVE
-438 GEEASDFYVFYA
+438 DGEEASDFYIFYG

-477 ETADSSSDDLAEL
+477 ETADSSSDDLAAL
-490 QSEYDELSRKYKD
+490 QSQYDELSKKYKD

-513 VIIFVLAVAVVIGL
+513 VLIFVLAIAVVVIL
-527 NIIFFGR
+527 NIMLFGR
-534 KKKGKDELIEDDNVE
+534 KKKGKDELLEDDDSENE
-549 LEDAEYDEDTDE
+549 ESEYESDE
-561 DLDEDEVE
+561 EDEFVE
-569 DTENDKKHFFGK
+569 KSPEAPMKNAEN
-581 FHGLRKKRNNADDFL
+581 
-596 MDEDEDFSEN
+596 
-606 QIKKNSTQAD
+606 
-616 ITIIGTQPEIS
+616 
-627 QEKTIDLVLDEPSQE
+627 
-642 KTKKA
+642 TKKA
-647 EKIES
+647 SKAGQTARTNKAGKPKKAE
-652 ERAKVKETKDAEDDD
+652 ETEEAQEFEEDEDD

-693 DEFPAPVKK
+693 DKIPSQSKK
-702 TVTEQTSEK
+702 PVTEETSEK
-711 KSSEENQKTQP
+711 ESSTENVKMDEQQ
-722 EKNETSVKKE
+722 KNETSIKNE

>member
-25 AQAASGKTTIAVSS
+25 AKAASGKTTIAVSAS
-39 GSINIGQTVT
+39 SLNIGQTVT

-75 EFVSCTATYGGGG
+75 EFVSCNATYGGGG
-88 GSISVANDSFSVT
+88 GSISVASDSFSVT
-101 LKAIS
+101 LKAIA

-136 SVTVNNEAAGSS
+136 SVTVKNEAAGSN
-148 TGNNSSAGTTGG
+148 TGNNSSAGNNGSSGSNG
-160 NSAGTG
+160 NVGNGSSSGTG

-241 VGANVVKIVVK
+241 VGTNVVKIVVK

-259 TYKITVTRQAAGN
+259 TYKITVTRQDAGN
-272 AGTTGC
+272 SGSAAA
-278 ETTTTGGENGDSEN
+278 TTGGENGDSGN
-292 GDAETPEDTE
+292 GDDGNDDSGDPGDTE
-302 EVPATETPASQA
+302 EVDATETPVLAA
-314 DVVINDTTYHISDSF
+314 DVVINNTTYHIADNF
-329 TEEQIPADFTEATVQ
+329 TEEQIPADFTEATVN
-344 FRGTEC
+344 FRGAEC

-365 ETDNVDSTIGRFFI
+365 ETDNVDATTGRFFI

-392 FTSGESS
+392 FTAGESS
-399 YVIPLL
+399 YAIPLL
-405 APLDSVLPDSYV
+405 APLDSVLPESYV

-425 STVMTA
+425 NTVMTA
-431 YQLPAAE
+431 YQLPVE
-438 GEEASDFYVFYA
+438 DGEEASDFYIFYG

-457 GWYQYDAAEGTYQ
+457 GRYQYDAAEGTYQ

-477 ETADSSSDDLAEL
+477 ETADSSSDDLAAL
-490 QSEYDELSRKYKD
+490 QSEYDELSKKYKD

-513 VIIFVLAVAVVIGL
+513 VLIFVLAIAVVIIL
-527 NIIFFGR
+527 NIVLFGR
-534 KKKGKDELIEDDNVE
+534 KKKGKDELLEDDDSENE
-549 LEDAEYDEDTDE
+549 ESEYESDE
-561 DLDEDEVE
+561 EDEFVE
-569 DTENDKKHFFGK
+569 KSPEAPMKNAEN
-581 FHGLRKKRNNADDFL
+581 
-596 MDEDEDFSEN
+596 
-606 QIKKNSTQAD
+606 
-616 ITIIGTQPEIS
+616 
-627 QEKTIDLVLDEPSQE
+627 
-642 KTKKA
+642 TKKA
-647 EKIES
+647 SKAGQTARTNKAGKPKKAE
-652 ERAKVKETKDAEDDD
+652 ETEEAQEFEEDEDD

-674 YIEEEHPIN
+674 YIEEEHAIN
-683 RAYREWNDYE
+683 RA
-693 DEFPAPVKK
+693 
-702 TVTEQTSEK
+702 
-711 KSSEENQKTQP
+711 
-722 EKNETSVKKE
+722 
-732 KGLEV
+732 
-737 FDLNDL
+737 

>member
-25 AQAASGKTTIAVSS
+25 AKAASGKTTIAVSA
-39 GSINIGQTVT
+39 GSLNIGQTVT

-75 EFVSCTATYGGGG
+75 EFVSCNATYGGGG
-88 GSISVANDSFSVT
+88 GSISVASDSFSVT

-118 GVIFSTAEEL
+118 GVIYGTEEEL

-136 SVTVNNEAAGSS
+136 SVTVKNEAAGSN
-148 TGNNSSAGTTGG
+148 TGN
-160 NSAGTG
+160 
-166 SNNNTGSNTNTA
+166 NNNTGSNTNTA

-241 VGANVVKIVVK
+241 VGANVVQIVVK

-259 TYKITVTRQAAGN
+259 TYKITVTRQAAG
-272 AGTTGC
+272 TTGS
-278 ETTTTGGENGDSEN
+278 ETTTTGGENGDSGN
-292 GDAETPEDTE
+292 SDDGNDDSGDPGDTE
-302 EVPATETPASQA
+302 EVDATETPVPAA
-314 DVVINDTTYHISDSF
+314 DVVINNTTYHIADNF
-329 TEEQIPADFTEATVQ
+329 TEEQIPADFTETTVN
-344 FRGTEC
+344 FRGAEC

-365 ETDNVDSTIGRFFI
+365 ETDNVDATTGRFFI

-392 FTSGESS
+392 FTAGESS
-399 YVIPLL
+399 YAIPLL
-405 APLDSVLPDSYV
+405 APLDSVLPESYV

-425 STVMTA
+425 NTVMTA
-431 YQLPAAE
+431 YQLPAE
-438 GEEASDFYVFYA
+438 DGEEASDFYIFYA

-477 ETADSSSDDLAEL
+477 ETADSSSDDLAAL
-490 QSEYDELSRKYKD
+490 QSEYDELSKKYKD

-513 VIIFVLAVAVVIGL
+513 VLIFVLAIAVVIIL
-527 NIIFFGR
+527 NIVLFGR
-534 KKKGKDELIEDDNVE
+534 KKKGKDEL
-549 LEDAEYDEDTDE
+549 LEDNDSENEESEYESDE
-561 DLDEDEVE
+561 EDEFVE
-569 DTENDKKHFFGK
+569 KSPEAPMKNAEN
-581 FHGLRKKRNNADDFL
+581 
-596 MDEDEDFSEN
+596 
-606 QIKKNSTQAD
+606 
-616 ITIIGTQPEIS
+616 
-627 QEKTIDLVLDEPSQE
+627 
-642 KTKKA
+642 TKKA
-647 EKIES
+647 SKAGQTARTNKAGKPKKAE
-652 ERAKVKETKDAEDDD
+652 ETEEAQEFEEDEDD

-693 DEFPAPVKK
+693 DEIPSPSKK
-702 TVTEQTSEK
+702 PVTEEMSEK
-711 KSSEENQKTQP
+711 KSPIENEKMDVPQ
-722 EKNETSVKKE
+722 KNE
-732 KGLEV
+732 KGMEV

>member
-25 AQAASGKTTIAVSS
+25 AKAASGKTTIAVSA
-39 GSINIGQTVT
+39 GSLNIGQTVT

-75 EFVSCTATYGGGG
+75 EFVSCNATYGGGG
-88 GSISVANDSFSVT
+88 GSISVASDSFSVT

-118 GVIFSTAEEL
+118 GVIYGTEEEL

-136 SVTVNNEAAGSS
+136 SVTVKNEAAG
-148 TGNNSSAGTTGG
+148 G
-160 NSAGTG
+160 NSTNNGSSGSNGNAGNGSSSGTG

-203 TTKYTATVDN
+203 TTKYTAAVDN

-241 VGANVVKIVVK
+241 VGANVVQIVVK

-259 TYKITVTRQAAGN
+259 TYKITVTRQAAG
-272 AGTTGC
+272 TTGS
-278 ETTTTGGENGDSEN
+278 ETTTTGGENGDDGNVDS
-292 GDAETPEDTE
+292 ETPEDTE
-302 EVPATETPASQA
+302 EVDTTETPVSAA
-314 DVVINDTTYHISDSF
+314 DVVINNTTYHIADNF
-329 TEEQIPADFTEATVQ
+329 TEEQIPSDFTEATVN
-344 FRGTEC
+344 FRGAEC

-365 ETDNVDSTIGRFFI
+365 ETDNVDATTGRFFI

-392 FTSGESS
+392 FTAGESS
-399 YVIPLL
+399 YAIPLL
-405 APLDSVLPDSYV
+405 APLDSVLPESYV

-425 STVMTA
+425 NTVMTA
-431 YQLPAAE
+431 YQLPAE
-438 GEEASDFYVFYA
+438 DGEEASDFYIFYG

-477 ETADSSSDDLAEL
+477 ETADSSSDDLAAL
-490 QSEYDELSRKYKD
+490 QSEYDELSKKYKD

-513 VIIFVLAVAVVIGL
+513 VLIFVLAIAVVIIL
-527 NIIFFGR
+527 NIVLFGR
-534 KKKGKDELIEDDNVE
+534 KKKGKDEL
-549 LEDAEYDEDTDE
+549 LEDNDSENEESEYESDE
-561 DLDEDEVE
+561 EDEFVE
-569 DTENDKKHFFGK
+569 KSPEAPMKNAEN
-581 FHGLRKKRNNADDFL
+581 
-596 MDEDEDFSEN
+596 
-606 QIKKNSTQAD
+606 
-616 ITIIGTQPEIS
+616 
-627 QEKTIDLVLDEPSQE
+627 
-642 KTKKA
+642 TKKA
-647 EKIES
+647 SKAGQTARTNKAGKPKKAE
-652 ERAKVKETKDAEDDD
+652 ETEEAQEFEEDEDD

-693 DEFPAPVKK
+693 DEIPSPSKK
-702 TVTEQTSEK
+702 PVTEEMSEK
-711 KSSEENQKTQP
+711 KSPIENEKMDVPQ
-722 EKNETSVKKE
+722 KNE
-732 KGLEV
+732 KGMEV

>member
-25 AQAASGKTTIAVSS
+25 AKAASGKTTIAVSA
-39 GSINIGQTVT
+39 GSLNIGQTVT

-75 EFVSCTATYGGGG
+75 EFVSCNATYGGGG
-88 GSISVANDSFSVT
+88 GSISVASDSFSVT

-118 GVIFSTAEEL
+118 GVIYGTEEEL

-136 SVTVNNEAAGSS
+136 SVTVKNEAAGSN
-148 TGNNSSAGTTGG
+148 TGNNS
-160 NSAGTG
+160 
-166 SNNNTGSNTNTA
+166 NTGSNTNTA
-178 ALSADNSLKAL
+178 ALSVDNSLKAL

-241 VGANVVKIVVK
+241 VGANVVQIVVK

-259 TYKITVTRQAAGN
+259 TYKITVTRQAAG
-272 AGTTGC
+272 TTGS
-278 ETTTTGGENGDSEN
+278 ETTTTGGENGDDGNVDS
-292 GDAETPEDTE
+292 ETPEDTE
-302 EVPATETPASQA
+302 EVDTTETPVSAA
-314 DVVINDTTYHISDSF
+314 DVVINNTTYHIADNF
-329 TEEQIPADFTEATVQ
+329 TEEQIPSDFTEATVN
-344 FRGTEC
+344 FRGAEC

-365 ETDNVDSTIGRFFI
+365 ETDNVDATTGRFFI

-392 FTSGESS
+392 FTAGESS
-399 YVIPLL
+399 YAIPLL
-405 APLDSVLPDSYV
+405 APLDSVLPESYV

-425 STVMTA
+425 NTVMTA
-431 YQLPAAE
+431 YQLPAE
-438 GEEASDFYVFYA
+438 DGEEASDFYIFYG

-477 ETADSSSDDLAEL
+477 ETADSSSDDLAAL
-490 QSEYDELSRKYKD
+490 QSEYDELSKKYKD

-513 VIIFVLAVAVVIGL
+513 VLIFVLAIAVVIIL
-527 NIIFFGR
+527 NIVLFGR
-534 KKKGKDELIEDDNVE
+534 KKKGKDEL
-549 LEDAEYDEDTDE
+549 LEDNDSENEESEYESDE
-561 DLDEDEVE
+561 EDEFVE
-569 DTENDKKHFFGK
+569 KSPEAPMKNAEN
-581 FHGLRKKRNNADDFL
+581 
-596 MDEDEDFSEN
+596 
-606 QIKKNSTQAD
+606 
-616 ITIIGTQPEIS
+616 
-627 QEKTIDLVLDEPSQE
+627 
-642 KTKKA
+642 TKKA
-647 EKIES
+647 SKAGQTARTNKAGKPKKAE
-652 ERAKVKETKDAEDDD
+652 ETEEAQEFEEDEDD

-693 DEFPAPVKK
+693 DEIPSQSKK
-702 TVTEQTSEK
+702 PVTEETSEK
-711 KSSEENQKTQP
+711 ESSTENVKMDEQQ
-722 EKNETSVKKE
+722 KNETSIKNE

>member
-25 AQAASGKTTIAVSS
+25 AKAASGKTTIAVSA
-39 GSINIGQTVT
+39 GSLNIGQTVT

-75 EFVSCTATYGGGG
+75 EFVSCNATYGGGG
-88 GSISVANDSFSVT
+88 GSISVASDSFSVT

-118 GVIFSTAEEL
+118 GVIYGTEEEL
-128 DSMAGSST
+128 DYMAGSST
-136 SVTVNNEAAGSS
+136 SVTVKKEASGIN
-148 TGNNSSAGTTGG
+148 TGNNS
-160 NSAGTG
+160 
-166 SNNNTGSNTNTA
+166 NTGSNTNTA

-241 VGANVVKIVVK
+241 VGANVVQIVVK

-259 TYKITVTRQAAGN
+259 TYKITVTRQAAG
-272 AGTTGC
+272 TTGS
-278 ETTTTGGENGDSEN
+278 ETTTTGGENGDDGNVDS
-292 GDAETPEDTE
+292 ETPEDTE
-302 EVPATETPASQA
+302 EVDTTETPVSAA
-314 DVVINDTTYHISDSF
+314 DVVINNTTYHIADNF
-329 TEEQIPADFTEATVQ
+329 TEEQIPSDFTEATVN
-344 FRGTEC
+344 FRGAEC

-365 ETDNVDSTIGRFFI
+365 ETDNVDATTGRFFI

-392 FTSGESS
+392 FTAGESS
-399 YVIPLL
+399 YAIPLL
-405 APLDSVLPDSYV
+405 APLDSVLPESYV

-425 STVMTA
+425 NTVMTA
-431 YQLPAAE
+431 YQLPAE
-438 GEEASDFYVFYA
+438 DGEEASDFYIFYG

-477 ETADSSSDDLAEL
+477 ETADSSSDDLAAL
-490 QSEYDELSRKYKD
+490 QSEYDELSKKYKD

-513 VIIFVLAVAVVIGL
+513 VLIFVLAIAVVIIL
-527 NIIFFGR
+527 NIVLFGR
-534 KKKGKDELIEDDNVE
+534 KKKGKDEL
-549 LEDAEYDEDTDE
+549 LEDNDSENEESEYESDE
-561 DLDEDEVE
+561 EDEFVE
-569 DTENDKKHFFGK
+569 KSPEAPMKNAEN
-581 FHGLRKKRNNADDFL
+581 
-596 MDEDEDFSEN
+596 
-606 QIKKNSTQAD
+606 
-616 ITIIGTQPEIS
+616 
-627 QEKTIDLVLDEPSQE
+627 
-642 KTKKA
+642 TKKA
-647 EKIES
+647 SKAGQTARTNKAGKPKKAE
-652 ERAKVKETKDAEDDD
+652 ETEEAQEFEEDEDD

-693 DEFPAPVKK
+693 DEIPSQSKK
-702 TVTEQTSEK
+702 PVTEETSEK
-711 KSSEENQKTQP
+711 ESSTENVKMDEQQ
-722 EKNETSVKKE
+722 KNETSIKNE

>member
-25 AQAASGKTTIAVSS
+25 AKAASGKTTIAVSA
-39 GSINIGQTVT
+39 GSLNIGQTVT
-49 VTAKALSASGDSAYA
+49 VTAKAFSASGDSAYA

-75 EFVSCTATYGGGG
+75 EFVSCNATYGGGG
-88 GSISVANDSFSVT
+88 GSISVASDSFSVT

-118 GVIFSTAEEL
+118 GVIYGTEEEL

-136 SVTVNNEAAGSS
+136 SVTVKNEAAGSN
-148 TGNNSSAGTTGG
+148 GNAGNGSS
-160 NSAGTG
+160 SGTG

-259 TYKITVTRQAAGN
+259 TYKITVTRQAAG
-272 AGTTGC
+272 TTGG
-278 ETTTTGGENGDSEN
+278 ETTTTGGENGDDGNS
-292 GDAETPEDTE
+292 DSETPEDTE
-302 EVPATETPASQA
+302 EVDTTETPVSAA
-314 DVVINDTTYHISDSF
+314 DVVINNTTYHIADNF
-329 TEEQIPADFTEATVQ
+329 TEEQIPADFTEATVN
-344 FRGTEC
+344 FRGAEC

-365 ETDNVDSTIGRFFI
+365 ETDNVDATTGRFFI

-392 FTSGESS
+392 FTAGESS
-399 YVIPLL
+399 YAIPLL
-405 APLDSVLPDSYV
+405 APLDSVLPESYV

-425 STVMTA
+425 NTVMTA
-431 YQLPAAE
+431 YQLPAE
-438 GEEASDFYVFYA
+438 DGEEASDFYIFYG

-477 ETADSSSDDLAEL
+477 ETADSSSDDLAAL
-490 QSEYDELSRKYKD
+490 QSEYDELSKKYKN

-513 VIIFVLAVAVVIGL
+513 VLIFVLAIAVVIIL
-527 NIIFFGR
+527 NIVLFGR
-534 KKKGKDELIEDDNVE
+534 KKKGKDELLEDDDSENE
-549 LEDAEYDEDTDE
+549 ESEYESDE
-561 DLDEDEVE
+561 EDEANAE
-569 DTENDKKHFFGK
+569 TENEKKSLFGK
-581 FHGLRKKRNNADDFL
+581 FHGFCKKEKNEDDFL
-596 MDEDEDFSEN
+596 MDEDN
-606 QIKKNSTQAD
+606 
-616 ITIIGTQPEIS
+616 
-627 QEKTIDLVLDEPSQE
+627 EKTE
-642 KTKKA
+642 
-647 EKIES
+647 
-652 ERAKVKETKDAEDDD
+652 ETKEEQEFDEDEDA

-674 YIEEEHPIN
+674 YIEEDHPIN

-693 DEFPAPVKK
+693 DEIPSPSKK
-702 TVTEQTSEK
+702 PVTEEMSEK
-711 KSSEENQKTQP
+711 KSSTENEKMDVPQ
-722 EKNETSVKKE
+722 KNE
-732 KGLEV
+732 KGMEV

>member
-25 AQAASGKTTIAVSS
+25 AKAASGKTTIAVSA
-39 GSINIGQTVT
+39 GSLNIGQTVT

-75 EFVSCTATYGGGG
+75 EFVSCNATYGGGG
-88 GSISVANDSFSVT
+88 GSISVASDSFSVT

-118 GVIFSTAEEL
+118 GVIYGTEEEL
-128 DSMAGSST
+128 DSMAGSNT
-136 SVTVNNEAAGSS
+136 SVTVKNEAAGSN
-148 TGNNSSAGTTGG
+148 TGNNS
-160 NSAGTG
+160 
-166 SNNNTGSNTNTA
+166 NTGSNTNTA

-241 VGANVVKIVVK
+241 VGANVVQIVVK

-259 TYKITVTRQAAGN
+259 TYKITVTRQAAG
-272 AGTTGC
+272 TTGS
-278 ETTTTGGENGDSEN
+278 ETTTTGSEN
-292 GDAETPEDTE
+292 GDDGNGDSETPEDTE
-302 EVPATETPASQA
+302 EVDTTETPVSAA
-314 DVVINDTTYHISDSF
+314 DVVINNTTYHIADNF
-329 TEEQIPADFTEATVQ
+329 TEEQIPADFTEATVN

-350 RGLTFNKGTISLIYL
+350 RGLTFDKGTISLIYL
-365 ETDNVDSTIGRFFI
+365 ETDNVDATTGRFFI

-392 FTSGESS
+392 FTAGESS

-405 APLDSVLPDSYV
+405 APLDSVLPESYV

-425 STVMTA
+425 NTVMTA
-431 YQLPAAE
+431 YQLPVE
-438 GEEASDFYVFYA
+438 DGEEASDFYIFYG

-477 ETADSSSDDLAEL
+477 ETADSSSDDLAAL
-490 QSEYDELSRKYKD
+490 QSEYDELSKKYKD

-513 VIIFVLAVAVVIGL
+513 VLIFVLAIAVVIIL
-527 NIIFFGR
+527 NIVLFGR
-534 KKKGKDELIEDDNVE
+534 KKKGKDEL
-549 LEDAEYDEDTDE
+549 LEDNDSENEESEYESDE
-561 DLDEDEVE
+561 EDEFVE
-569 DTENDKKHFFGK
+569 KSPEAPMKNAEN
-581 FHGLRKKRNNADDFL
+581 
-596 MDEDEDFSEN
+596 
-606 QIKKNSTQAD
+606 
-616 ITIIGTQPEIS
+616 
-627 QEKTIDLVLDEPSQE
+627 
-642 KTKKA
+642 TKKA
-647 EKIES
+647 SKAGQTARTNKAGKPKKAE
-652 ERAKVKETKDAEDDD
+652 ETEEAQEFEEDEDD

-693 DEFPAPVKK
+693 DEIPSQSKK
-702 TVTEQTSEK
+702 PVTEETSEK
-711 KSSEENQKTQP
+711 ESSTENVKMDEQQ
-722 EKNETSVKKE
+722 KNETSIKNE

>member
-25 AQAASGKTTIAVSS
+25 AKAASGKTTIAVSAS
-39 GSINIGQTVT
+39 SLNIGQTVT

-75 EFVSCTATYGGGG
+75 EFVSCNATYGGGG
-88 GSISVANDSFSVT
+88 GSISVASDSFSVT

-118 GVIFSTAEEL
+118 GVIYGTEEEL

-136 SVTVNNEAAGSS
+136 SVTVKNEAAGSN
-148 TGNNSSAGTTGG
+148 GNAGNGSS
-160 NSAGTG
+160 SGTG
-166 SNNNTGSNTNTA
+166 SNNNTGSNTA

-259 TYKITVTRQAAGN
+259 TYKITVTRQAAG
-272 AGTTGC
+272 TTGS
-278 ETTTTGGENGDSEN
+278 ETTTTGGENGDSGN

-302 EVPATETPASQA
+302 EVPATEAPASQA
-314 DVVINDTTYHISDSF
+314 EVVINDTAYHISDSF
-329 TEEQIPADFTEATVQ
+329 TEEQIPADFTEAAVQ

-350 RGLTFNKGTISLIYL
+350 RGLSFNKGMISLIYL

-379 YDETRDVVYDFMK
+379 YDETRDVIYDFMK
-392 FTSGESS
+392 FTAGESS

-477 ETADSSSDDLAEL
+477 ETADSSSDDLAAL
-490 QSEYDELSRKYKD
+490 QSEYDELSKKYKD

-513 VIIFVLAVAVVIGL
+513 VLIFVLAIAVVVIL
-527 NIIFFGR
+527 NIMLFGR
-534 KKKGKDELIEDDNVE
+534 KKKGKDELSEDDDPE
-549 LEDAEYDEDTDE
+549 LDEPEDEDDE
-561 DLDEDEVE
+561 ANEE
-569 DTENDKKHFFGK
+569 TETEKKPLLGK
-581 FHGLRKKRNNADDFL
+581 FHGFRKKEKN
-596 MDEDEDFSEN
+596 EDE
-606 QIKKNSTQAD
+606 
-616 ITIIGTQPEIS
+616 
-627 QEKTIDLVLDEPSQE
+627 
-642 KTKKA
+642 
-647 EKIES
+647 
-652 ERAKVKETKDAEDDD
+652 DD

-674 YIEEEHPIN
+674 YIEEDHPIN

-693 DEFPAPVKK
+693 DEIPSTSEKS
-702 TVTEQTSEK
+702 VTEEKSEK
-711 KSSEENQKTQP
+711 KSSTENEKMDVPQ
-722 EKNETSVKKE
+722 KNETSVKNE
-732 KGLEV
+732 KGMEV

>member
-25 AQAASGKTTIAVSS
+25 AKAASGKTTIAVSA
-39 GSINIGQTVT
+39 GSLNIGQTVT

-75 EFVSCTATYGGGG
+75 EFVSCNATYGGGG
-88 GSISVANDSFSVT
+88 GSISVASDSFSVT
-101 LKAIS
+101 LKAIA

-136 SVTVNNEAAGSS
+136 SVTVKNEAAGNN
-148 TGNNSSAGTTGG
+148 TGN
-160 NSAGTG
+160 
-166 SNNNTGSNTNTA
+166 NNNTGSNTNAA

-241 VGANVVKIVVK
+241 VGANVVQIVVK

-259 TYKITVTRQAAGN
+259 TYKITVTRQAAG
-272 AGTTGC
+272 TTGS
-278 ETTTTGGENGDSEN
+278 ETTTTGGENGDDGN
-292 GDAETPEDTE
+292 GDSETPEDTE
-302 EVPATETPASQA
+302 EVDTTETPVSAA
-314 DVVINDTTYHISDSF
+314 DVVINNTTYHIADNF
-329 TEEQIPADFTEATVQ
+329 TEEQIPADFTEATVN

-350 RGLTFNKGTISLIYL
+350 RGLTFDKGTISLIYL

-379 YDETRDVVYDFMK
+379 YDETRDVIYDFMK
-392 FTSGESS
+392 FTAGESS

-477 ETADSSSDDLAEL
+477 ETADSSSDDLAAL
-490 QSEYDELSRKYKD
+490 QSQYDELSKKYKD

-513 VIIFVLAVAVVIGL
+513 VLIFVLAIAVVIIL
-527 NIIFFGR
+527 NIMLFGR
-534 KKKGKDELIEDDNVE
+534 KKKGKDELSEDNDPELDEPENEDDEANE
-549 LEDAEYDEDTDE
+549 E
-561 DLDEDEVE
+561 
-569 DTENDKKHFFGK
+569 TETEKKPFLGK
-581 FHGLRKKRNNADDFL
+581 FHGFRKKEKN
-596 MDEDEDFSEN
+596 EDE
-606 QIKKNSTQAD
+606 
-616 ITIIGTQPEIS
+616 
-627 QEKTIDLVLDEPSQE
+627 
-642 KTKKA
+642 
-647 EKIES
+647 
-652 ERAKVKETKDAEDDD
+652 DD

-693 DEFPAPVKK
+693 DEIPSTSEKS
-702 TVTEQTSEK
+702 VTEEKSEK
-711 KSSEENQKTQP
+711 KSSTENEKMDVPQ
-722 EKNETSVKKE
+722 KNETSVKNE
-732 KGLEV
+732 KGMEV

>member
-25 AQAASGKTTIAVSS
+25 AKAASGKTTIAVSA
-39 GSINIGQTVT
+39 GSLNIGQTVT

-75 EFVSCTATYGGGG
+75 EFVSCNATYGGGG
-88 GSISVANDSFSVT
+88 GSISVASDSFSVT
-101 LKAIS
+101 LKAIA

-136 SVTVNNEAAGSS
+136 SVTVKNEAAG
-148 TGNNSSAGTTGG
+148 G
-160 NSAGTG
+160 NSTNNGSSGSNGNAGNGSSSGTG

-203 TTKYTATVDN
+203 TTKYTAAVDN

-228 ATIESVTGNTNLA
+228 ATVESVTGNTNLA

-259 TYKITVTRQAAGN
+259 TYKITVTRQAAG
-272 AGTTGC
+272 TTGS
-278 ETTTTGGENGDSEN
+278 ETTTTGGENGDDGN
-292 GDAETPEDTE
+292 GDSETPEDTE
-302 EVPATETPASQA
+302 EVDTTETPVSAA
-314 DVVINDTTYHISDSF
+314 DVVINNTTYHIADNF
-329 TEEQIPADFTEATVQ
+329 TEEQIPADFTEATVN

-350 RGLTFNKGTISLIYL
+350 RGLTFDKGTISLIYL
-365 ETDNVDSTIGRFFI
+365 ETDNVDATTGRFFI

-392 FTSGESS
+392 FTAGESS

-477 ETADSSSDDLAEL
+477 ETADSSSDDLAAL
-490 QSEYDELSRKYKD
+490 QSEYDELSKKYKD

-513 VIIFVLAVAVVIGL
+513 VLIFVLAIAVVIIL
-527 NIIFFGR
+527 NIMLFGR
-534 KKKGKDELIEDDNVE
+534 KKKGKDELSEDNDSENE
-549 LEDAEYDEDTDE
+549 ESEYESDE
-561 DLDEDEVE
+561 EDEFVE
-569 DTENDKKHFFGK
+569 KSPEAPMKNAEN
-581 FHGLRKKRNNADDFL
+581 
-596 MDEDEDFSEN
+596 
-606 QIKKNSTQAD
+606 
-616 ITIIGTQPEIS
+616 
-627 QEKTIDLVLDEPSQE
+627 
-642 KTKKA
+642 TKKA
-647 EKIES
+647 SKAGQTARTNKAGKPKKAE
-652 ERAKVKETKDAEDDD
+652 ETEEAQEFEEDEDD

-693 DEFPAPVKK
+693 DEIPSQSKK
-702 TVTEQTSEK
+702 PVTEETSEK
-711 KSSEENQKTQP
+711 ESSTENVKMDEQQ
-722 EKNETSVKKE
+722 KNETSIKNE

>member
-25 AQAASGKTTIAVSS
+25 AKAASGKTTIAVSA
-39 GSINIGQTVT
+39 GSLNIGQTVT

-75 EFVSCTATYGGGG
+75 EFVSCNATYGGGG
-88 GSISVANDSFSVT
+88 GSISVASDSFSVT

-118 GVIFSTAEEL
+118 GVIYGTEEEL

-136 SVTVNNEAAGSS
+136 SVTVKNEAAGSN
-148 TGNNSSAGTTGG
+148 TGNNSSAGNNG
-160 NSAGTG
+160 SSG
-166 SNNNTGSNTNTA
+166 SNGNAGNGSNTNTA

-203 TTKYTATVDN
+203 TTKYTAAVDN

-228 ATIESVTGNTNLA
+228 ATVESVTGNTNLA

-259 TYKITVTRQAAGN
+259 TYKITVTRQAAG
-272 AGTTGC
+272 TTGS
-278 ETTTTGGENGDSEN
+278 ETTTTGGENGDDGN
-292 GDAETPEDTE
+292 GDSETPEDTE
-302 EVPATETPASQA
+302 EVDTTETPVSAA
-314 DVVINDTTYHISDSF
+314 DVVINNTTYHIADNF
-329 TEEQIPADFTEATVQ
+329 TEEQIPSDFTEATVN
-344 FRGTEC
+344 FRGAEC

-365 ETDNVDSTIGRFFI
+365 ETDNVDATTGRFFI

-392 FTSGESS
+392 FTAGESS
-399 YVIPLL
+399 YAIPLL
-405 APLDSVLPDSYV
+405 APLDSVLPESYV

-425 STVMTA
+425 NTVMTA
-431 YQLPAAE
+431 YQLPAE
-438 GEEASDFYVFYA
+438 DGEEASDFYIFYG

-477 ETADSSSDDLAEL
+477 ETADSSSDDLAAL
-490 QSEYDELSRKYKD
+490 QSEYDELSKKYKD

-513 VIIFVLAVAVVIGL
+513 VLIFVLAIAVVIIL
-527 NIIFFGR
+527 NIVLFGR
-534 KKKGKDELIEDDNVE
+534 KKKGKDEL
-549 LEDAEYDEDTDE
+549 LEDNDSENEESEYESDE
-561 DLDEDEVE
+561 EDEFVE
-569 DTENDKKHFFGK
+569 KSPEAPMKNAEN
-581 FHGLRKKRNNADDFL
+581 
-596 MDEDEDFSEN
+596 
-606 QIKKNSTQAD
+606 
-616 ITIIGTQPEIS
+616 
-627 QEKTIDLVLDEPSQE
+627 
-642 KTKKA
+642 TKKA
-647 EKIES
+647 SKAGQTARTNKAGKPKKAE
-652 ERAKVKETKDAEDDD
+652 ETEEAQEFEEDEDD

-693 DEFPAPVKK
+693 DEIPSPSKK
-702 TVTEQTSEK
+702 PVTEEMSEK
-711 KSSEENQKTQP
+711 KSPIENEKMDVPQ
-722 EKNETSVKKE
+722 KNE
-732 KGLEV
+732 KGMEV

>member
-25 AQAASGKTTIAVSS
+25 AKAASGKTTIAVSAS
-39 GSINIGQTVT
+39 SLNIGQTVT
-49 VTAKALSASGDSAYA
+49 VTAKALGASGESAYA
-64 NMVLTYDAGIL
+64 NMVLTYDASIL

-101 LKAIS
+101 LKAIA
-106 AGKASISLSATD
+106 AGKASLSLSATD

-128 DSMAGSST
+128 ESMAGSST
-136 SVTVNNEAAGSS
+136 SVTVNNEAS
-148 TGNNSSAGTTGG
+148 TGN
-160 NSAGTG
+160 TG
-166 SNNNTGSNTNTA
+166 SSNAGNTGSNTGTNNGSSSTGNGSNAA

-203 TTKYTATVDN
+203 TTKYTAAVDN
-213 SVTSIAVSATPVNEK
+213 SVTSIAVSATPVNAK

-259 TYKITVTRQAAGN
+259 TYKITVTRQAAG
-272 AGTTGC
+272 TTGG
-278 ETTTTGGENGDSEN
+278 ETTTTGGENGDDGNS
-292 GDAETPEDTE
+292 DSETPEDTE
-302 EVPATETPASQA
+302 EVDTTETPVSAA
-314 DVVINDTTYHISDSF
+314 DVVINNTTYHIADNF
-329 TEEQIPADFTEATVQ
+329 TEEQIPADFTEAMIN
-344 FRGTEC
+344 FRGAEC

-365 ETDNVDSTIGRFFI
+365 ETDNVDATTGRFFI

-392 FTSGESS
+392 FTAGESS

-405 APLDSVLPDSYV
+405 APLDSVLPESYV

-425 STVMTA
+425 NTVMTA
-431 YQLPAAE
+431 YQLPAE
-438 GEEASDFYVFYA
+438 DGEEASDFYIFYG

-477 ETADSSSDDLAEL
+477 ETADSSSDDLAAL
-490 QSEYDELSRKYKD
+490 QSEYDELSKKYKD

-513 VIIFVLAVAVVIGL
+513 VLIFVLAIAVVIIL
-527 NIIFFGR
+527 NIVLFDR
-534 KKKGKDELIEDDNVE
+534 KKKGKDELLEDDDSE
-549 LEDAEYDEDTDE
+549 LDVPEDEDDE
-561 DLDEDEVE
+561 ANKE
-569 DTENDKKHFFGK
+569 TETEKKPLLGK
-581 FHGLRKKRNNADDFL
+581 FHGFRKKEKN
-596 MDEDEDFSEN
+596 EDE
-606 QIKKNSTQAD
+606 
-616 ITIIGTQPEIS
+616 
-627 QEKTIDLVLDEPSQE
+627 
-642 KTKKA
+642 
-647 EKIES
+647 
-652 ERAKVKETKDAEDDD
+652 DD

-674 YIEEEHPIN
+674 YIEEDHPIN

-693 DEFPAPVKK
+693 DEIPSTSEKP
-702 TVTEQTSEK
+702 VTEEMSEK
-711 KSSEENQKTQP
+711 KSSTEN
-722 EKNETSVKKE
+722 E
-732 KGLEV
+732 KGMEV

>member
-1 MKKKLG
+1 MESKMKKKLG

-25 AQAASGKTTIAVSS
+25 AKAASGKTTIAVSA
-39 GSINIGQTVT
+39 GSLNIGQTVT

-75 EFVSCTATYGGGG
+75 EFVSCNATYGGGG
-88 GSISVANDSFSVT
+88 GSISVASDSFSVT

-118 GVIFSTAEEL
+118 GVIYGTEEEL

-136 SVTVNNEAAGSS
+136 SVTVKNEAAGSN
-148 TGNNSSAGTTGG
+148 TGN
-160 NSAGTG
+160 
-166 SNNNTGSNTNTA
+166 NNNTGSNTNTA

-241 VGANVVKIVVK
+241 VGANVVQIVVK

-259 TYKITVTRQAAGN
+259 TYKITVTRQAAG
-272 AGTTGC
+272 TTGS
-278 ETTTTGGENGDSEN
+278 ETTTTGGENGDDGNVDS
-292 GDAETPEDTE
+292 ETPEDTE
-302 EVPATETPASQA
+302 EVDTTETPVSAA
-314 DVVINDTTYHISDSF
+314 DVVINNTTYHIADNF
-329 TEEQIPADFTEATVQ
+329 TEEQIPSDFTEATVN
-344 FRGTEC
+344 FRGAEC

-365 ETDNVDSTIGRFFI
+365 ETDNVDATTGRFFI

-392 FTSGESS
+392 FTVGESS
-399 YVIPLL
+399 YAIPLL
-405 APLDSVLPDSYV
+405 APLDSVLPESYV

-425 STVMTA
+425 NTVMTA
-431 YQLPAAE
+431 YQLPAE
-438 GEEASDFYVFYA
+438 DGEEASDFYIFYG

-477 ETADSSSDDLAEL
+477 ETADSSSDDLAAL
-490 QSEYDELSRKYKD
+490 QSEYDELSKKYKD

-513 VIIFVLAVAVVIGL
+513 VLIFVLAIAVVIIL
-527 NIIFFGR
+527 NIVLFGR
-534 KKKGKDELIEDDNVE
+534 KKKGKDEL
-549 LEDAEYDEDTDE
+549 LEDNDSENEESEYESDE
-561 DLDEDEVE
+561 EDEFVE
-569 DTENDKKHFFGK
+569 KSPEAPMKNAEN
-581 FHGLRKKRNNADDFL
+581 
-596 MDEDEDFSEN
+596 
-606 QIKKNSTQAD
+606 
-616 ITIIGTQPEIS
+616 
-627 QEKTIDLVLDEPSQE
+627 
-642 KTKKA
+642 TKKA
-647 EKIES
+647 SKAGQTARTNKAGKPKKAE
-652 ERAKVKETKDAEDDD
+652 ETEEAQEFEEDEDD

-693 DEFPAPVKK
+693 DEIPSPSKK
-702 TVTEQTSEK
+702 PVTEEMSEK
-711 KSSEENQKTQP
+711 KSPIENEKMDVPQ
-722 EKNETSVKKE
+722 KNE
-732 KGLEV
+732 KGMEV

>member
-25 AQAASGKTTIAVSS
+25 AKAASGKTTIAVSAS
-39 GSINIGQTVT
+39 SLNIGQTVT
-49 VTAKALSASGDSAYA
+49 VTAKALSASRDSAYA

-75 EFVSCTATYGGGG
+75 EFVSCNATYGGGG
-88 GSISVANDSFSVT
+88 GSISVASDSFSVT
-101 LKAIS
+101 LKAIA

-136 SVTVNNEAAGSS
+136 SVTVKNEAAGSN
-148 TGNNSSAGTTGG
+148 TGNNSSAGNNGSSGSNG
-160 NSAGTG
+160 NAGNGSSSGTG

-203 TTKYTATVDN
+203 TTKYTAAVDN

-228 ATIESVTGNTNLA
+228 ATVESVTGNTNLA

-272 AGTTGC
+272 AGTTGG

-302 EVPATETPASQA
+302 EVPATEAPASQA
-314 DVVINDTTYHISDSF
+314 EVVINDTAYHISDSF
-329 TEEQIPADFTEATVQ
+329 TEEQIPADFTEATVN

-350 RGLTFNKGTISLIYL
+350 RGLTFDKGTISLIYL
-365 ETDNVDSTIGRFFI
+365 ETDNVDATTGRFFI

-392 FTSGESS
+392 FTAGESS

-405 APLDSVLPDSYV
+405 APLDSVLPESYV

-425 STVMTA
+425 NTVMTA
-431 YQLPAAE
+431 YQLPVE
-438 GEEASDFYVFYA
+438 DGEEASDFYIFYG

-477 ETADSSSDDLAEL
+477 ETADSSSDDLAAL
-490 QSEYDELSRKYKD
+490 QSEYDELSKKYKD

-513 VIIFVLAVAVVIGL
+513 VLIFVLAIAVVIIL
-527 NIIFFGR
+527 NIMLFGR
-534 KKKGKDELIEDDNVE
+534 KKKGKDELSEDDNVE
-549 LEDAEYDEDTDE
+549 LEDAEYDEDI
-561 DLDEDEVE
+561 DEDEVE
-569 DTENDKKHFFGK
+569 DTETDKKPLFGK
-581 FHGLRKKRNNADDFL
+581 FHGFRKKEDDSL
-596 MDEDEDFSEN
+596 LDEGD
-606 QIKKNSTQAD
+606 
-616 ITIIGTQPEIS
+616 EIS
-627 QEKTIDLVLDEPSQE
+627 QEKTIDLVLDEPSQK

-674 YIEEEHPIN
+674 YIEEDHPIN

-693 DEFPAPVKK
+693 DEIPAPMKK
-702 TVTEQTSEK
+702 TVTEQTSEQ
-711 KSSEENQKTQP
+711 KSSEEDQKTQP

>member
-118 GVIFSTAEEL
+118 GVIYGTEEEL

-136 SVTVNNEAAGSS
+136 SVTVKNEAVGSS
-148 TGNNSSAGTTGG
+148 
-160 NSAGTG
+160 TG

-228 ATIESVTGNTNLA
+228 ATVESVTGNTNLA

-272 AGTTGC
+272 AGTTGG

-329 TEEQIPADFTEATVQ
+329 TEEQIPADFTEAAVQ

-477 ETADSSSDDLAEL
+477 ETADSSSDDLAAL
-490 QSEYDELSRKYKD
+490 QSEYDELSKKYKD
-503 AKSFSRNMIA
+503 VKSFSRNMIA

-534 KKKGKDELIEDDNVE
+534 KKKGKDELLEDDNVE

-674 YIEEEHPIN
+674 YVEEDHPIN

-711 KSSEENQKTQP
+711 KSSEEDQKTQP
-722 EKNETSVKKE
+722 EENETSVKNE

>member
-25 AQAASGKTTIAVSS
+25 AKAASGKTTIAVSA
-39 GSINIGQTVT
+39 GSLNIGQTVT

-75 EFVSCTATYGGGG
+75 EFVSCNATYGGGG
-88 GSISVANDSFSVT
+88 GSISVASDSFSVT
-101 LKAIS
+101 LKAIA

-136 SVTVNNEAAGSS
+136 SVTVKNEAAGNN
-148 TGNNSSAGTTGG
+148 TGN
-160 NSAGTG
+160 
-166 SNNNTGSNTNTA
+166 NNNTGSNTNAA

-241 VGANVVKIVVK
+241 VGTNVVKIVVK

-259 TYKITVTRQAAGN
+259 TYKITVTRQDAGN
-272 AGTTGC
+272 SGSAAA
-278 ETTTTGGENGDSEN
+278 TTGGENGDDGN
-292 GDAETPEDTE
+292 GDSETPEDTE
-302 EVPATETPASQA
+302 EVDTTETPVSAA
-314 DVVINDTTYHISDSF
+314 DVVINNTTYHIADNF
-329 TEEQIPADFTEATVQ
+329 TEEQIPADFTEATVN

-350 RGLTFNKGTISLIYL
+350 RGLTFDKGTISLIYL
-365 ETDNVDSTIGRFFI
+365 ETDNVDATTGRFFI

-392 FTSGESS
+392 FTAGESS

-405 APLDSVLPDSYV
+405 APLDSVLPESYV

-425 STVMTA
+425 NTVMTA
-431 YQLPAAE
+431 YQLPVE
-438 GEEASDFYVFYA
+438 DGEEASDFYIFYG

-477 ETADSSSDDLAEL
+477 ETADSSSDDLAAL
-490 QSEYDELSRKYKD
+490 QSEYDELSKKYKD

-513 VIIFVLAVAVVIGL
+513 VLIFVLAIAVVVIL
-527 NIIFFGR
+527 NIMLFGR
-534 KKKGKDELIEDDNVE
+534 KKKGKDELSEDDDPE
-549 LEDAEYDEDTDE
+549 LDEPEDEDDE
-561 DLDEDEVE
+561 ANEE
-569 DTENDKKHFFGK
+569 TETEKKPLLGK
-581 FHGLRKKRNNADDFL
+581 FHGFRKKEKN
-596 MDEDEDFSEN
+596 EDE
-606 QIKKNSTQAD
+606 
-616 ITIIGTQPEIS
+616 
-627 QEKTIDLVLDEPSQE
+627 
-642 KTKKA
+642 
-647 EKIES
+647 
-652 ERAKVKETKDAEDDD
+652 DD

-693 DEFPAPVKK
+693 DEIPSTSEKS
-702 TVTEQTSEK
+702 VTEEKSEK
-711 KSSEENQKTQP
+711 KSSTENEKMDVPQ
-722 EKNETSVKKE
+722 KNETSVKNE
-732 KGLEV
+732 KGMEV

>member
-25 AQAASGKTTIAVSS
+25 AKAASGKTTIAVSAS
-39 GSINIGQTVT
+39 SLNIGQTVT

-75 EFVSCTATYGGGG
+75 EFVSCNATYGGGG
-88 GSISVANDSFSVT
+88 GSISVASDSFSVT

-118 GVIFSTAEEL
+118 GVIYGTEEEL

-136 SVTVNNEAAGSS
+136 SVTVKNEAAGSN
-148 TGNNSSAGTTGG
+148 GNAGNGSS
-160 NSAGTG
+160 SGTG
-166 SNNNTGSNTNTA
+166 SNNNTGSNTA

-203 TTKYTATVDN
+203 TTKYTAAVDN

-228 ATIESVTGNTNLA
+228 ATVESVTGNTNLA

-259 TYKITVTRQAAGN
+259 TYKITVTRQAAG
-272 AGTTGC
+272 TTGS

-302 EVPATETPASQA
+302 EVPATEAPASQA
-314 DVVINDTTYHISDSF
+314 EVVINDTAYHISDSF
-329 TEEQIPADFTEATVQ
+329 TEEQIPADFTEAAVR

-350 RGLTFNKGTISLIYL
+350 KGLTFNKGMISLIYL

-392 FTSGESS
+392 FTAGESS

-477 ETADSSSDDLAEL
+477 ETADPSSDDLAAL
-490 QSEYDELSRKYKD
+490 QSEYDELSKKYKD

-513 VIIFVLAVAVVIGL
+513 VLIFVLAIAVVIIL
-527 NIIFFGR
+527 NIVLFGR
-534 KKKGKDELIEDDNVE
+534 KKKGKDELLEDDNVE
-549 LEDAEYDEDTDE
+549 LEDAEYDEDI
-561 DLDEDEVE
+561 DEDEVE
-569 DTENDKKHFFGK
+569 DTETDKKPLFGK
-581 FHGLRKKRNNADDFL
+581 FHGFRKKEDDSL
-596 MDEDEDFSEN
+596 LDEGD
-606 QIKKNSTQAD
+606 
-616 ITIIGTQPEIS
+616 EIS
-627 QEKTIDLVLDEPSQE
+627 QEKTIDLVLDEPSQK

-674 YIEEEHPIN
+674 YIEEDHPIN

-693 DEFPAPVKK
+693 DEIPAPVKK
-702 TVTEQTSEK
+702 TVTEQTSEQ
-711 KSSEENQKTQP
+711 KSSEEDQKTQP

>member
-25 AQAASGKTTIAVSS
+25 AKAASGKTTIAVSA
-39 GSINIGQTVT
+39 GSLNIGQTVT

-75 EFVSCTATYGGGG
+75 EFVSCNATYGGGG
-88 GSISVANDSFSVT
+88 GSISVASDSFSVT
-101 LKAIS
+101 LKAIA

-136 SVTVNNEAAGSS
+136 SVTVKNEAAGSN
-148 TGNNSSAGTTGG
+148 TGN
-160 NSAGTG
+160 
-166 SNNNTGSNTNTA
+166 NNNTGSNTNTA

-241 VGANVVKIVVK
+241 VGANVVQIVVK

-259 TYKITVTRQAAGN
+259 TYKITVTRQAAG
-272 AGTTGC
+272 TTGS
-278 ETTTTGGENGDSEN
+278 ETTTTGGENGDDGNVDS
-292 GDAETPEDTE
+292 ETPEDTE
-302 EVPATETPASQA
+302 EVDTTETPVSAA
-314 DVVINDTTYHISDSF
+314 DVVINNTTYHIADNF
-329 TEEQIPADFTEATVQ
+329 TEEQIPSDFTEATVN
-344 FRGTEC
+344 FRGAEC

-365 ETDNVDSTIGRFFI
+365 ETDNVDATTGRFFI

-392 FTSGESS
+392 FTAGESS
-399 YVIPLL
+399 YAIPLL
-405 APLDSVLPDSYV
+405 APLDSVLPESYV
-417 QVSLQMPE
+417 QVSMQMPE
-425 STVMTA
+425 NTVMTA
-431 YQLPAAE
+431 YQLPAE
-438 GEEASDFYVFYA
+438 DGEEASDFYIFYG

-477 ETADSSSDDLAEL
+477 ETADSSSDDLAAL
-490 QSEYDELSRKYKD
+490 QSEYDELSKKYKD

-513 VIIFVLAVAVVIGL
+513 VLIFVLAIAVVIIL
-527 NIIFFGR
+527 NIVLFGR
-534 KKKGKDELIEDDNVE
+534 KKKGKDEL
-549 LEDAEYDEDTDE
+549 LEDNDSENEESEYESDE
-561 DLDEDEVE
+561 EDEFVE
-569 DTENDKKHFFGK
+569 KSPEAPMKNAEN
-581 FHGLRKKRNNADDFL
+581 
-596 MDEDEDFSEN
+596 
-606 QIKKNSTQAD
+606 
-616 ITIIGTQPEIS
+616 
-627 QEKTIDLVLDEPSQE
+627 
-642 KTKKA
+642 TKKA
-647 EKIES
+647 SKAGQTARTNKAGKPKKAE
-652 ERAKVKETKDAEDDD
+652 ETEEAQEFEEDEDD

-693 DEFPAPVKK
+693 DEIPSPSKK
-702 TVTEQTSEK
+702 PVTEEMSEK
-711 KSSEENQKTQP
+711 KSPIENEKMDVPQ
-722 EKNETSVKKE
+722 KNE
-732 KGLEV
+732 KGMEV

>member
-25 AQAASGKTTIAVSS
+25 AKAASGKTTIAVSV
-39 GSINIGQTVT
+39 GSLNIGQTVT

-75 EFVSCTATYGGGG
+75 EFVSCNATYGGGG
-88 GSISVANDSFSVT
+88 GSISVASDSFSVT

-118 GVIFSTAEEL
+118 GVIYGTEEEL

-136 SVTVNNEAAGSS
+136 SVTVKNEAAGSN
-148 TGNNSSAGTTGG
+148 TGN
-160 NSAGTG
+160 
-166 SNNNTGSNTNTA
+166 NNNTGSNTNTA

-259 TYKITVTRQAAGN
+259 TYKITVTRQAAG
-272 AGTTGC
+272 TTGS
-278 ETTTTGGENGDSEN
+278 ETTTTGGENGDDGN
-292 GDAETPEDTE
+292 GDSETPEDTE
-302 EVPATETPASQA
+302 EVDTTETPVSAA
-314 DVVINDTTYHISDSF
+314 DVVINNTTYHIADNF
-329 TEEQIPADFTEATVQ
+329 TEEQIPADFTEATVN

-350 RGLTFNKGTISLIYL
+350 RGLTFDKGTISLIYL
-365 ETDNVDSTIGRFFI
+365 ETDNVDATTGRFFI

-392 FTSGESS
+392 FTAGESS

-405 APLDSVLPDSYV
+405 APLDSVLPESYV

-425 STVMTA
+425 NTVMTA
-431 YQLPAAE
+431 YQLPAE
-438 GEEASDFYVFYA
+438 DGEEASDFYIFYG

-477 ETADSSSDDLAEL
+477 ETADSSSDDLAAL
-490 QSEYDELSRKYKD
+490 QSEYDELSKKYKD

-513 VIIFVLAVAVVIGL
+513 VLIFVLAIAVVIIL
-527 NIIFFGR
+527 NIVLFGR
-534 KKKGKDELIEDDNVE
+534 KKKGKDELLEDDNVE
-549 LEDAEYDEDTDE
+549 LEDAEYDEDI
-561 DLDEDEVE
+561 DEDEVE
-569 DTENDKKHFFGK
+569 DTETDKKPLFGK
-581 FHGLRKKRNNADDFL
+581 FHGFRKKEDDSL
-596 MDEDEDFSEN
+596 LDEGD
-606 QIKKNSTQAD
+606 
-616 ITIIGTQPEIS
+616 EIS

-674 YIEEEHPIN
+674 YIEEDHPIN

-693 DEFPAPVKK
+693 DEIPAPVKK
-702 TVTEQTSEK
+702 TVTEQTSEQ
-711 KSSEENQKTQP
+711 KSSEEDQKTQP

>member
-25 AQAASGKTTIAVSS
+25 VQAASGKTTIAVSAS
-39 GSINIGQTVT
+39 SLNIGQTVT
-49 VTAKALSASGDSAYA
+49 VTAKALGASGESAYA
-64 NMVLTYDAGIL
+64 NMVLTYDASIL

-101 LKAIS
+101 LKAIA
-106 AGKASISLSATD
+106 AGKASLSLSATD

-128 DSMAGSST
+128 ESMAGSST
-136 SVTVNNEAAGSS
+136 SVTVNNEASE
-148 TGNNSSAGTTGG
+148 
-160 NSAGTG
+160 
-166 SNNNTGSNTNTA
+166 
-178 ALSADNSLKAL
+178 SADNSLKAL

-241 VGANVVKIVVK
+241 VGANVVQIVVK

-259 TYKITVTRQAAGN
+259 TYKITVTRQAAG
-272 AGTTGC
+272 TTGS
-278 ETTTTGGENGDSEN
+278 ETTATGGENGDDGN
-292 GDAETPEDTE
+292 GDSETSEDTE
-302 EVPATETPASQA
+302 EVDTTETQVSAA
-314 DVVINDTTYHISDSF
+314 DVVINNTTYHIADNF
-329 TEEQIPADFTEATVQ
+329 TEEQIPADFIEATVN

-350 RGLTFNKGTISLIYL
+350 RGLTFDKGTISLIYL
-365 ETDNVDSTIGRFFI
+365 ETDNVDATTGRFFI

-392 FTSGESS
+392 FTAGESS

-405 APLDSVLPDSYV
+405 APLDSVLPESYV
-417 QVSLQMPE
+417 QVSLQMPGN
-425 STVMTA
+425 TVMTA
-431 YQLPAAE
+431 YQLPVE
-438 GEEASDFYVFYA
+438 DGEEASDFYIFYG

-477 ETADSSSDDLAEL
+477 ETADSSSDDLAAL
-490 QSEYDELSRKYKD
+490 QSEYDELSKKYKD

-513 VIIFVLAVAVVIGL
+513 VLIFVLAIAVVIIL
-527 NIIFFGR
+527 NIVLFGR
-534 KKKGKDELIEDDNVE
+534 KKKGKDELLDDDDSENE
-549 LEDAEYDEDTDE
+549 ESEYESDE
-561 DLDEDEVE
+561 EDEFVE
-569 DTENDKKHFFGK
+569 KSPEAPMKNAEN
-581 FHGLRKKRNNADDFL
+581 
-596 MDEDEDFSEN
+596 
-606 QIKKNSTQAD
+606 
-616 ITIIGTQPEIS
+616 
-627 QEKTIDLVLDEPSQE
+627 
-642 KTKKA
+642 TKKA
-647 EKIES
+647 SKAGQTARTNKAGKPKKAE
-652 ERAKVKETKDAEDDD
+652 ETEEAQEFEEDEDD

-693 DEFPAPVKK
+693 DEIPSPSKK
-702 TVTEQTSEK
+702 PVTEEMSEK
-711 KSSEENQKTQP
+711 KSPIENEKMDVPQ
-722 EKNETSVKKE
+722 KNE
-732 KGLEV
+732 KGMEV

>member
-25 AQAASGKTTIAVSS
+25 AKAASGKTTIAVSA
-39 GSINIGQTVT
+39 GSLNIGQTVT

-75 EFVSCTATYGGGG
+75 EFVSCNATYGGGG
-88 GSISVANDSFSVT
+88 GSISVASDSFSVT

-118 GVIFSTAEEL
+118 GVIYGTEEEL

-136 SVTVNNEAAGSS
+136 SVTVKNEAAGSN
-148 TGNNSSAGTTGG
+148 TGN
-160 NSAGTG
+160 
-166 SNNNTGSNTNTA
+166 NNNTGSNTNTA

-241 VGANVVKIVVK
+241 VGANVVQIVVK

-259 TYKITVTRQAAGN
+259 TYKITVTRQAAG
-272 AGTTGC
+272 TTGS
-278 ETTTTGGENGDSEN
+278 ETTTTGGENGDDGNVDS
-292 GDAETPEDTE
+292 ETPEDTE
-302 EVPATETPASQA
+302 EVDTTETPVSAA
-314 DVVINDTTYHISDSF
+314 DVVINNTTYHIADNF
-329 TEEQIPADFTEATVQ
+329 TEEQIPSDFTEATVN
-344 FRGTEC
+344 FRGAEC

-365 ETDNVDSTIGRFFI
+365 ETDNVDATTGRFFI

-392 FTSGESS
+392 FTAGESS
-399 YVIPLL
+399 YAIPLL
-405 APLDSVLPDSYV
+405 APLDSVLPESYV

-425 STVMTA
+425 NTVMTA
-431 YQLPAAE
+431 YQLPAE
-438 GEEASDFYVFYA
+438 DGEEASDFYIFYG

-477 ETADSSSDDLAEL
+477 ETADSSSDDLAAL
-490 QSEYDELSRKYKD
+490 QSEYDELSKKYKD

-513 VIIFVLAVAVVIGL
+513 VLIFVLAIAVVIIL
-527 NIIFFGR
+527 NIVLFGR
-534 KKKGKDELIEDDNVE
+534 KKKGKDEL
-549 LEDAEYDEDTDE
+549 LEDNDSENEESEYESDE
-561 DLDEDEVE
+561 EDEFVE
-569 DTENDKKHFFGK
+569 KSPEAPMKNAEN
-581 FHGLRKKRNNADDFL
+581 
-596 MDEDEDFSEN
+596 
-606 QIKKNSTQAD
+606 
-616 ITIIGTQPEIS
+616 
-627 QEKTIDLVLDEPSQE
+627 
-642 KTKKA
+642 TKKA
-647 EKIES
+647 SKAGQTARTNKAGKPKKAE
-652 ERAKVKETKDAEDDD
+652 ETEEAQEFEGDEDD

-693 DEFPAPVKK
+693 DEIPSPSKK
-702 TVTEQTSEK
+702 PVTEEMSEK
-711 KSSEENQKTQP
+711 KSPIENEKMDVPQ
-722 EKNETSVKKE
+722 KNE
-732 KGLEV
+732 KGMEV